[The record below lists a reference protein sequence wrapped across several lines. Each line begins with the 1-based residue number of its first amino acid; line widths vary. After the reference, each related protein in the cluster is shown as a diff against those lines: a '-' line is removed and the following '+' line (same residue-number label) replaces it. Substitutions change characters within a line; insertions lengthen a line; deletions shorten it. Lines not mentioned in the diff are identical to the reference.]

1 MENAGSIGIGVILG
15 LAIKNASA
23 VGKVVKDFSNLEKI
37 AAKTKLGISGLQKEL
52 NTLKLNANLR
62 AELKAQRKGLQ
73 DELFSLGNIISGGI
87 VGKSIKVGIDFESA
101 MADVKKVTDLSEGHT
116 LEGLKQDILDLSKKL
131 PMTAEEIAN
140 IVTEGGKLGLASKE
154 ALEFGKTATAMG
166 VAFEMS
172 ANEAGEAIGGLM
184 ANLQTDV
191 KGIKDLG
198 DSINYLADK
207 GSSDAKNIVNIVSRI
222 GGMGNLIGLQ
232 RENMA
237 ALAATLDEVKI
248 PAEVAG
254 TAISSMFTK
263 LSTADTLGAK
273 AEEAFSQLGL
283 SGEFMKKA
291 LNRNSQEAI
300 NILLS
305 RIKTLDKESQI
316 GVITNIFGNDSGT
329 IRAMATLVNGYD
341 RYQELLKMTNSEE
354 KKGSM
359 DKELINKCETTA
371 SILKILGNNIS
382 ALAIK
387 FSDALL
393 PVVKLVASGFSFV
406 IDIVDTL
413 LSKFP
418 VLSTIVATATT
429 VFLLAKPA
437 VLAYAIAK
445 NYLKDCTILLKSAL
459 IKTRIHLLAFRN
471 SCILSNITLKA
482 KTVTTTIYTTSLK
495 ALSFV
500 LGGLNKVFKAVAN
513 GIRVLSVAM
522 MSNPIGL
529 ILGGIAIVA
538 GLIIANWDKVKS
550 WFKSFI
556 EWLRPVWEPIYN
568 AIKAVFNKC
577 SGVIG
582 YFKNNALNIIF
593 PFVGILKFIWKPIY
607 EVFKWVFDK
616 CALVFASFKDIIMSV
631 ASPLAEFL
639 NSIWQGVGDFFY
651 SIFSSLFEWFASKLS
666 WVGDMISSISG
677 FIKDALDFVGLGDDK
692 EVKISQSEQ
701 NKEKVFTTN
710 TYKDE
715 LAKTKSINHTPSFN
729 NGNINISVNGTFNIA
744 TKDGNFNMQ
753 EFANAIQKSVFDA
766 LRKQEQNKINTTIY
780 G

>member
-73 DELFSLGNIISGGI
+73 DEFLSLGNVIRGGI
-87 VGKSIKVGIDFESA
+87 IGKGLGEAISFESA
-101 MADVKKVTDLSEGHT
+101 MADVRKVVNFDEGDDIKKMSA
-116 LEGLKQDILDLSKKL
+116 DILKMSQTLPVTANELAAIAAAGGQIGLGSKDVREFTNL
-131 PMTAEEIAN
+131 
-140 IVTEGGKLGLASKE
+140 VTKMK
-154 ALEFGKTATAMG
+154 
-166 VAFEMS
+166 VAFDMS
-172 ANEAGEAIGGLM
+172 AE
-184 ANLQTDV
+184 DV
-191 KGIKDLG
+191 GDSVAKIKNILGISLKDMEDLG
-198 DSINYLADK
+198 DSINNL
-207 GSSDAKNIVNIVSRI
+207 SDNSASKAREIIDVMKRTAAAGKQI
-222 GGMGNLIGLQ
+222 GFTKEQI
-232 RENMA
+232 A
-237 ALAATLDEVKI
+237 ALSSSFISLGKG
-248 PAEVAG
+248 PEVAG
-254 TAISSMFTK
+254 TAINS
-263 LSTADTLGAK
+263 LYRVLATADNMGTKTESAFAKLGISG
-273 AEEAFSQLGL
+273 AFLKQASFDDPQ
-283 SGEFMKKA
+283 KA
-291 LNRNSQEAI
+291 LDMFLQ
-300 NILLS
+300 
-305 RIKTLDKESQI
+305 RISKLDQKEQM
-316 GVITNIFGNDSGT
+316 GVLVDIFGREFADD
-329 IRAMATLVNGYD
+329 MATLVGGLDTYK
-341 RYQELLKMTNSEE
+341 EALKNAGDEA
-354 KKGSM
+354 KKGSLQR
-359 DKELINKCETTA
+359 E
-371 SILKILGNNIS
+371 
-382 ALAIK
+382 
-387 FSDALL
+387 F
-393 PVVKLVASGFSFV
+393 
-406 IDIVDTL
+406 DTR
-413 LSKFP
+413 
-418 VLSTIVATATT
+418 AATT
-429 VFLLAKPA
+429 ENSIILMKNAFNSLAVNLGSVFLPAISWVSAGISYLVNSITYITGLVPGLNGVLGGLIATFLLAKPA

-445 NYLKDCTILLKSAL
+445 NYLKDCTILLKSTL

-556 EWLRPVWEPIYN
+556 EWLKPVWEPIYN
-568 AIKAVFNKC
+568 VIKA
-577 SGVIG
+577 
-582 YFKNNALNIIF
+582 
-593 PFVGILKFIWKPIY
+593 
-607 EVFKWVFDK
+607 VFDK
-616 CALVFASFKDIIMSV
+616 CALVFTSFKDIIMSV

-651 SIFSSLFEWFASKLS
+651 SIFGSLFDWFASKLS

-677 FIKDALDFVGLGDDK
+677 FIKDALDFIGLGDDE

-729 NGNINISVNGTFNIA
+729 NGNINVSVNGTFNIA

>member
-52 NTLKLNANLR
+52 DTLKLNANLR

-73 DELFSLGNIISGGI
+73 DEFLSLGNVIRGGI
-87 VGKSIKVGIDFESA
+87 IGKGLGEAISFESA
-101 MADVKKVTDLSEGHT
+101 MADVRKVVNFDEGDDIKKMSA
-116 LEGLKQDILDLSKKL
+116 DILKMSQTLPVTANELAAIAAAGGQIGLGSKDVREFTNL
-131 PMTAEEIAN
+131 
-140 IVTEGGKLGLASKE
+140 VTKMK
-154 ALEFGKTATAMG
+154 
-166 VAFEMS
+166 VAFDMS
-172 ANEAGEAIGGLM
+172 AE
-184 ANLQTDV
+184 DV
-191 KGIKDLG
+191 GDSVAKIKNILGISLKDMEDLG
-198 DSINYLADK
+198 DSINNL
-207 GSSDAKNIVNIVSRI
+207 SDNSASKAREIIDVMKRTAAAGKQI
-222 GGMGNLIGLQ
+222 GFTKEQI
-232 RENMA
+232 A
-237 ALAATLDEVKI
+237 ALSSSFISLGKG
-248 PAEVAG
+248 PEVAG
-254 TAISSMFTK
+254 TAINS
-263 LSTADTLGAK
+263 LYRVLATADNMGTKTESAFAKLGISG
-273 AEEAFSQLGL
+273 AFLKQASFDDPQ
-283 SGEFMKKA
+283 KA
-291 LNRNSQEAI
+291 LDMFLQ
-300 NILLS
+300 
-305 RIKTLDKESQI
+305 RISKLDQKEQM
-316 GVITNIFGNDSGT
+316 GVLVDIFGREFADD
-329 IRAMATLVNGYD
+329 MATLVGGLDTYK
-341 RYQELLKMTNSEE
+341 EALKNAGDEA
-354 KKGSM
+354 KKGSLQR
-359 DKELINKCETTA
+359 E
-371 SILKILGNNIS
+371 
-382 ALAIK
+382 
-387 FSDALL
+387 F
-393 PVVKLVASGFSFV
+393 
-406 IDIVDTL
+406 DTR
-413 LSKFP
+413 
-418 VLSTIVATATT
+418 AATT
-429 VFLLAKPA
+429 ENSIILMKNAFNSLAVNLGSVFLPAISWVSAGISYLVNSITYITGLVPGLNGVLGGLIATFLLAKPA

-556 EWLRPVWEPIYN
+556 EWLKPVWEPIYN
-568 AIKAVFNKC
+568 VIKA
-577 SGVIG
+577 
-582 YFKNNALNIIF
+582 
-593 PFVGILKFIWKPIY
+593 
-607 EVFKWVFDK
+607 VFDK
-616 CALVFASFKDIIMSV
+616 CALVFTSFKDIIMSV

-651 SIFSSLFEWFASKLS
+651 SIFGSLFDWFASKLS

-677 FIKDALDFVGLGDDK
+677 FIKDALDFVGLGDDE

-715 LAKTKSINHTPSFN
+715 LAETKSINHAPSFN

-753 EFANAIQKSVFDA
+753 EFANTIQKSVFDA

>member
-73 DELFSLGNIISGGI
+73 DEFLSLGNVIRGGI
-87 VGKSIKVGIDFESA
+87 IGKGLGEAISFESA
-101 MADVKKVTDLSEGHT
+101 MADVRKVVNFDEGDDIKKMSA
-116 LEGLKQDILDLSKKL
+116 DILKMSQTLPVTANELAAIAAAGGQIGLGSKDVREFTGL
-131 PMTAEEIAN
+131 
-140 IVTEGGKLGLASKE
+140 VTKMK
-154 ALEFGKTATAMG
+154 
-166 VAFEMS
+166 VAFDMS
-172 ANEAGEAIGGLM
+172 AE
-184 ANLQTDV
+184 DV
-191 KGIKDLG
+191 GDSVAKIKNILGISLKDMEDLG
-198 DSINYLADK
+198 DSINNL
-207 GSSDAKNIVNIVSRI
+207 SDNSASKAREIIDVMKRTAAAGKQI
-222 GGMGNLIGLQ
+222 GFTKEQI
-232 RENMA
+232 A
-237 ALAATLDEVKI
+237 ALSSSFISLGKG
-248 PAEVAG
+248 PEVAG
-254 TAISSMFTK
+254 TAINS
-263 LSTADTLGAK
+263 LYRVLATADNMGTKTESAFAKLGISG
-273 AEEAFSQLGL
+273 AFLKQASFDDPQ
-283 SGEFMKKA
+283 KA
-291 LNRNSQEAI
+291 LDMFLQ
-300 NILLS
+300 
-305 RIKTLDKESQI
+305 RISKLDQKEQM
-316 GVITNIFGNDSGT
+316 GVLVDIFGREFADD
-329 IRAMATLVNGYD
+329 MATLVGGLDTYK
-341 RYQELLKMTNSEE
+341 EALKNAGDEA
-354 KKGSM
+354 KKGSLQR
-359 DKELINKCETTA
+359 E
-371 SILKILGNNIS
+371 
-382 ALAIK
+382 
-387 FSDALL
+387 F
-393 PVVKLVASGFSFV
+393 
-406 IDIVDTL
+406 DTR
-413 LSKFP
+413 
-418 VLSTIVATATT
+418 AATT
-429 VFLLAKPA
+429 ENSIILMKNAFNSLAVNLGSVFLPAISWVSAGISYLVNSITYITGLVPGLNGVLGGLIATFLLAKPA

-500 LGGLNKVFKAVAN
+500 VGGLNKVFKAVAI
-513 GIRVLSVAM
+513 GIRVLSMAM

-556 EWLRPVWEPIYN
+556 EWLKPVWEPIYN
-568 AIKAVFNKC
+568 VIKA
-577 SGVIG
+577 
-582 YFKNNALNIIF
+582 
-593 PFVGILKFIWKPIY
+593 
-607 EVFKWVFDK
+607 VFDK
-616 CALVFASFKDIIMSV
+616 CALVFTSFKDIIMSV

-651 SIFSSLFEWFASKLS
+651 SIFGSLFDWFASKLS

-677 FIKDALDFVGLGDDK
+677 FIKDALDFVGLGDDE

-715 LAKTKSINHTPSFN
+715 LAETKSINHTPSFN
-729 NGNINISVNGTFNIA
+729 NGNINVSVNGTFNIA

>member
-73 DELFSLGNIISGGI
+73 DEFLSLGNVIRGGI
-87 VGKSIKVGIDFESA
+87 IGKGLGEAISFESA
-101 MADVKKVTDLSEGHT
+101 MADVRKVVNFDEGDDIKKMSA
-116 LEGLKQDILDLSKKL
+116 DILKMSQTLPVTANELAAIAAAGGQIGLGSKDVREFTNL
-131 PMTAEEIAN
+131 
-140 IVTEGGKLGLASKE
+140 VTKMK
-154 ALEFGKTATAMG
+154 
-166 VAFEMS
+166 VAFDMS
-172 ANEAGEAIGGLM
+172 AE
-184 ANLQTDV
+184 DV
-191 KGIKDLG
+191 GDSVAKIKNILGISLKDMEDLG
-198 DSINYLADK
+198 DSINNL
-207 GSSDAKNIVNIVSRI
+207 SDNSASKAREIIDVMKRTAAAGKQI
-222 GGMGNLIGLQ
+222 GFTKEQI
-232 RENMA
+232 A
-237 ALAATLDEVKI
+237 ALSSSFISLGKG
-248 PAEVAG
+248 PEVAG
-254 TAISSMFTK
+254 TAINS
-263 LSTADTLGAK
+263 LYRVLATADNMGTKTESAFAKLGISG
-273 AEEAFSQLGL
+273 AFLKQASFDDPQ
-283 SGEFMKKA
+283 KA
-291 LNRNSQEAI
+291 LDMFLQ
-300 NILLS
+300 
-305 RIKTLDKESQI
+305 RISKLDQKEQM
-316 GVITNIFGNDSGT
+316 GVLVDIFGREFADD
-329 IRAMATLVNGYD
+329 MATLVGGLDTYK
-341 RYQELLKMTNSEE
+341 EALKNAGDEA
-354 KKGSM
+354 KKGSLQR
-359 DKELINKCETTA
+359 E
-371 SILKILGNNIS
+371 
-382 ALAIK
+382 
-387 FSDALL
+387 F
-393 PVVKLVASGFSFV
+393 
-406 IDIVDTL
+406 DTR
-413 LSKFP
+413 
-418 VLSTIVATATT
+418 AATT
-429 VFLLAKPA
+429 ENSIILMKNAFNSLAVNLGSVFLPAISWVSAGISYLVNSITYITGLVPGLNGVLGGLIATFLLAKPA

-471 SCILSNITLKA
+471 SCILSNIALKA

-500 LGGLNKVFKAVAN
+500 LGGLNKVFKAVA
-513 GIRVLSVAM
+513 
-522 MSNPIGL
+522 IGL

-568 AIKAVFNKC
+568 VIKA
-577 SGVIG
+577 
-582 YFKNNALNIIF
+582 
-593 PFVGILKFIWKPIY
+593 
-607 EVFKWVFDK
+607 VFDK
-616 CALVFASFKDIIMSV
+616 CALVFTSFKDIIMSV

-651 SIFSSLFEWFASKLS
+651 SIFGSLFDWFASKLS

-677 FIKDALDFVGLGDDK
+677 FIKDALDFVGLGDDE

-715 LAKTKSINHTPSFN
+715 LAETKSINHAPSFN

-753 EFANAIQKSVFDA
+753 EFANTIQKSVFDA

>member
-140 IVTEGGKLGLASKE
+140 IVAEGGKLGLASKE

-471 SCILSNITLKA
+471 SCILSNITLKV
-482 KTVTTTIYTTSLK
+482 KTVTTTIYTTSLN

-538 GLIIANWDKVKS
+538 GLIIANWDRVKS
-550 WFKSFI
+550 WFMSFI

-651 SIFSSLFEWFASKLS
+651 SIFGSLFDWFASKLS

-677 FIKDALDFVGLGDDK
+677 FIKDALDFVGLGDDE

>member
-73 DELFSLGNIISGGI
+73 DEFLSLGNVIRGGI
-87 VGKSIKVGIDFESA
+87 IGKGLGEAISFESA
-101 MADVKKVTDLSEGHT
+101 MADVRKVVNFDEGDDIKKMSA
-116 LEGLKQDILDLSKKL
+116 DILKMSQTLPVTANELAAIAAAGGQIGLGSKDVREFTGL
-131 PMTAEEIAN
+131 
-140 IVTEGGKLGLASKE
+140 VTKMK
-154 ALEFGKTATAMG
+154 
-166 VAFEMS
+166 VAFDMS
-172 ANEAGEAIGGLM
+172 AE
-184 ANLQTDV
+184 DV
-191 KGIKDLG
+191 GDSVAKIKNILGISLKDMEDLG
-198 DSINYLADK
+198 DSINNL
-207 GSSDAKNIVNIVSRI
+207 SDNSASKAREIIDVMKRTAAAGKQI
-222 GGMGNLIGLQ
+222 GFTKEQI
-232 RENMA
+232 A
-237 ALAATLDEVKI
+237 ALSSSFISLGKG
-248 PAEVAG
+248 PEVAG
-254 TAISSMFTK
+254 TAINS
-263 LSTADTLGAK
+263 LYRVLATADNMGTKTESAFAKLGISG
-273 AEEAFSQLGL
+273 AFLKQASFDDPQ
-283 SGEFMKKA
+283 KA
-291 LNRNSQEAI
+291 LDMFLQ
-300 NILLS
+300 
-305 RIKTLDKESQI
+305 RISKLDQKEQM
-316 GVITNIFGNDSGT
+316 GVLVDIFGREFADD
-329 IRAMATLVNGYD
+329 MATLVGGLDTYK
-341 RYQELLKMTNSEE
+341 EALKNAGDEA
-354 KKGSM
+354 KKGSLQR
-359 DKELINKCETTA
+359 E
-371 SILKILGNNIS
+371 
-382 ALAIK
+382 
-387 FSDALL
+387 F
-393 PVVKLVASGFSFV
+393 
-406 IDIVDTL
+406 DTR
-413 LSKFP
+413 
-418 VLSTIVATATT
+418 AATT
-429 VFLLAKPA
+429 ENSIILMKNAFNSLAVNLGSVFLPAISWVSAGISYLVNSITYITGLVPGLNGVLGGLIATFLLAKPA

-556 EWLRPVWEPIYN
+556 EWLKPVWEPIYN
-568 AIKAVFNKC
+568 VIKA
-577 SGVIG
+577 
-582 YFKNNALNIIF
+582 
-593 PFVGILKFIWKPIY
+593 
-607 EVFKWVFDK
+607 VFDK
-616 CALVFASFKDIIMSV
+616 CALVFTSFKDIIMSV

-651 SIFSSLFEWFASKLS
+651 SIFGSLFDWFASKLS

-677 FIKDALDFVGLGDDK
+677 FIKDALDFIGLGDDE

-729 NGNINISVNGTFNIA
+729 NGNINVSVNGTFNIA

>member
-73 DELFSLGNIISGGI
+73 DEFLSLGNVIRGGI
-87 VGKSIKVGIDFESA
+87 IGKGLGEAISFESA
-101 MADVKKVTDLSEGHT
+101 MADVRKVVNFDEGDDIKKMSA
-116 LEGLKQDILDLSKKL
+116 DILKMSQTLPVTANELAAIAAAGGQIGLGSKDVREFTNL
-131 PMTAEEIAN
+131 
-140 IVTEGGKLGLASKE
+140 VTKMK
-154 ALEFGKTATAMG
+154 
-166 VAFEMS
+166 VAFDMS
-172 ANEAGEAIGGLM
+172 AE
-184 ANLQTDV
+184 DV
-191 KGIKDLG
+191 GDSVAKIKNILGISLKDMEDLG
-198 DSINYLADK
+198 DSINNL
-207 GSSDAKNIVNIVSRI
+207 SDNSASKAREIIDVMKRTAAAGKQI
-222 GGMGNLIGLQ
+222 GFTKEQI
-232 RENMA
+232 A
-237 ALAATLDEVKI
+237 ALSSSFISLGKG
-248 PAEVAG
+248 PEVAG
-254 TAISSMFTK
+254 TAINS
-263 LSTADTLGAK
+263 LYRVLATADNMGTKTESAFAKLGISG
-273 AEEAFSQLGL
+273 AFLKQASFDDPQ
-283 SGEFMKKA
+283 KA
-291 LNRNSQEAI
+291 LDMFLQ
-300 NILLS
+300 
-305 RIKTLDKESQI
+305 RISKLDQKEQM
-316 GVITNIFGNDSGT
+316 GVLVDIFGREFADD
-329 IRAMATLVNGYD
+329 MATLVGGLDTYK
-341 RYQELLKMTNSEE
+341 EALKNAGDEA
-354 KKGSM
+354 KKGSLQREF
-359 DKELINKCETTA
+359 DTRAATTEN
-371 SILKILGNNIS
+371 SIILMKNAFNS
-382 ALAIK
+382 LAINLGSV
-387 FSDALL
+387 FL
-393 PVVKLVASGFSFV
+393 PAISWVSAGISYLVNSITYITGLV
-406 IDIVDTL
+406 PGL
-413 LSKFP
+413 NG
-418 VLSTIVATATT
+418 VLGGLIAT
-429 VFLLAKPA
+429 FLLAKPA

-471 SCILSNITLKA
+471 SCILSNITLKV
-482 KTVTTTIYTTSLK
+482 KTITTNIYTASLK
-495 ALSFV
+495 VLSFV
-500 LGGLNKVFKAVAN
+500 LIGLNKVFKLVAI

-556 EWLRPVWEPIYN
+556 EWLKPVWEPIYN
-568 AIKAVFNKC
+568 VIKA
-577 SGVIG
+577 
-582 YFKNNALNIIF
+582 
-593 PFVGILKFIWKPIY
+593 
-607 EVFKWVFDK
+607 VFDK
-616 CALVFASFKDIIMSV
+616 CALVFTSFKDIIMSV

-651 SIFSSLFEWFASKLS
+651 SIFGSLFDWFASKLS

-692 EVKISQSEQ
+692 EVKISQNEQ
-701 NKEKVFTTN
+701 TKEKIFATN

-715 LAKTKSINHTPSFN
+715 LQAKSINHTPSFN
-729 NGNINISVNGTFNIA
+729 NGNINVSVNGTFNIA

>member
-73 DELFSLGNIISGGI
+73 DEFLSLGNVIRGGI
-87 VGKSIKVGIDFESA
+87 IGKGLGEAISFESA
-101 MADVKKVTDLSEGHT
+101 MADVRKVVNFDEGDDIKKMSA
-116 LEGLKQDILDLSKKL
+116 DILKMSQTLPVTANELAAIAAAGGQIGLGSKDVREFTNL
-131 PMTAEEIAN
+131 
-140 IVTEGGKLGLASKE
+140 VTKMK
-154 ALEFGKTATAMG
+154 
-166 VAFEMS
+166 VAFDMS
-172 ANEAGEAIGGLM
+172 AE
-184 ANLQTDV
+184 DV
-191 KGIKDLG
+191 GDSVAKIKNILGISLKDMEDLG
-198 DSINYLADK
+198 DSINNL
-207 GSSDAKNIVNIVSRI
+207 SDNSASKAREIIDVMKRTAAAGKQI
-222 GGMGNLIGLQ
+222 GFTKEQI
-232 RENMA
+232 A
-237 ALAATLDEVKI
+237 ALSSSFISLGKG
-248 PAEVAG
+248 PEVAG
-254 TAISSMFTK
+254 TAINS
-263 LSTADTLGAK
+263 LYRVLATADNMGTKTESAFAKLGISG
-273 AEEAFSQLGL
+273 AFLKQASFDDPQ
-283 SGEFMKKA
+283 KA
-291 LNRNSQEAI
+291 LDMFLQ
-300 NILLS
+300 
-305 RIKTLDKESQI
+305 RISKLDQKEQM
-316 GVITNIFGNDSGT
+316 GVLVDIFGREFADD
-329 IRAMATLVNGYD
+329 MATLVGGLDTYK
-341 RYQELLKMTNSEE
+341 EALKNAGDEA
-354 KKGSM
+354 KKGSLQR
-359 DKELINKCETTA
+359 E
-371 SILKILGNNIS
+371 
-382 ALAIK
+382 
-387 FSDALL
+387 F
-393 PVVKLVASGFSFV
+393 
-406 IDIVDTL
+406 DTR
-413 LSKFP
+413 
-418 VLSTIVATATT
+418 AATT
-429 VFLLAKPA
+429 ENSIILMKNAFNSLAVNLGSIFLPAISWVSAGISYLVNSITYITGLVPGLNGVLGGLIATFLLAKPA

-556 EWLRPVWEPIYN
+556 EWLKPVWEPIYN
-568 AIKAVFNKC
+568 VIKA
-577 SGVIG
+577 
-582 YFKNNALNIIF
+582 
-593 PFVGILKFIWKPIY
+593 
-607 EVFKWVFDK
+607 VFDK
-616 CALVFASFKDIIMSV
+616 CALVFTSFKDIIMSV

-651 SIFSSLFEWFASKLS
+651 SIFGSLFDWFASKLS

-677 FIKDALDFVGLGDDK
+677 FIKDALDFIGLGDDE

-715 LAKTKSINHTPSFN
+715 LAETKSINHTPSFN

>member
-73 DELFSLGNIISGGI
+73 DEFLSLGNVIRGGI
-87 VGKSIKVGIDFESA
+87 IGKGLGEAISFESA
-101 MADVKKVTDLSEGHT
+101 MADVRKVVNFDEGDDIKKMSA
-116 LEGLKQDILDLSKKL
+116 DILKMSQTLPVTANELAAIAAAGGQIGLGSKDVREFTNL
-131 PMTAEEIAN
+131 
-140 IVTEGGKLGLASKE
+140 VTKMK
-154 ALEFGKTATAMG
+154 
-166 VAFEMS
+166 VAFDMS
-172 ANEAGEAIGGLM
+172 AE
-184 ANLQTDV
+184 DV
-191 KGIKDLG
+191 GDSVAKIKNILGISLKDMEDLG
-198 DSINYLADK
+198 DSINNL
-207 GSSDAKNIVNIVSRI
+207 SDNSASKAREIIDVMKRTAAAGKQI
-222 GGMGNLIGLQ
+222 GFTKEQI
-232 RENMA
+232 A
-237 ALAATLDEVKI
+237 ALSSSFISLGKG
-248 PAEVAG
+248 PEVAG
-254 TAISSMFTK
+254 TAINS
-263 LSTADTLGAK
+263 LYRVLATADNMGTKTESAFAKLGISG
-273 AEEAFSQLGL
+273 AFLKQASFDDPQ
-283 SGEFMKKA
+283 KA
-291 LNRNSQEAI
+291 LDMFLQ
-300 NILLS
+300 
-305 RIKTLDKESQI
+305 RISKLDQKEQM
-316 GVITNIFGNDSGT
+316 GVLVDIFGREFADD
-329 IRAMATLVNGYD
+329 MATLVGGLDTYK
-341 RYQELLKMTNSEE
+341 EALKNAGDEA
-354 KKGSM
+354 KKGSLQR
-359 DKELINKCETTA
+359 E
-371 SILKILGNNIS
+371 
-382 ALAIK
+382 
-387 FSDALL
+387 F
-393 PVVKLVASGFSFV
+393 
-406 IDIVDTL
+406 DTR
-413 LSKFP
+413 
-418 VLSTIVATATT
+418 AATT
-429 VFLLAKPA
+429 ENSIILMKNAFNSLAVNLGSVFLPAISWVSAGISYLVNSITYITGLVPGLNGVLGGLIATFLLAKPA

-500 LGGLNKVFKAVAN
+500 VGGLNKVFKAVAI
-513 GIRVLSVAM
+513 GIRVLSMAM

-529 ILGGIAIVA
+529 ILRGIAIVA

-556 EWLRPVWEPIYN
+556 EWLKPVWEPIYN
-568 AIKAVFNKC
+568 VIKA
-577 SGVIG
+577 
-582 YFKNNALNIIF
+582 
-593 PFVGILKFIWKPIY
+593 
-607 EVFKWVFDK
+607 VFDK
-616 CALVFASFKDIIMSV
+616 CALVFTSFKDIIMSV

-651 SIFSSLFEWFASKLS
+651 SIFGSLFDWFASKLS

-677 FIKDALDFVGLGDDK
+677 FIKDALDFVGLGDDE

-715 LAKTKSINHTPSFN
+715 LAETKSINHAPSFN

-753 EFANAIQKSVFDA
+753 EFANTIQKSVFDA

>member
-73 DELFSLGNIISGGI
+73 DEFLSLGNVIRGGI
-87 VGKSIKVGIDFESA
+87 IGKGLGEAISFESA
-101 MADVKKVTDLSEGHT
+101 MADVRKVVNFDEGDDIKKMSA
-116 LEGLKQDILDLSKKL
+116 DILKMSQTLPVTANELAAIAAAGGQIGLGSKDVREFTNL
-131 PMTAEEIAN
+131 
-140 IVTEGGKLGLASKE
+140 VTKMK
-154 ALEFGKTATAMG
+154 
-166 VAFEMS
+166 VAFDMS
-172 ANEAGEAIGGLM
+172 AE
-184 ANLQTDV
+184 DV
-191 KGIKDLG
+191 GDSVVKIKNILGISLKDMEDLG
-198 DSINYLADK
+198 DSINNL
-207 GSSDAKNIVNIVSRI
+207 SDNSASKAREIIDVMKRTAAAGKQI
-222 GGMGNLIGLQ
+222 GFTKEQI
-232 RENMA
+232 A
-237 ALAATLDEVKI
+237 ALSSSFISLGKG
-248 PAEVAG
+248 PEVAG
-254 TAISSMFTK
+254 TAINS
-263 LSTADTLGAK
+263 LYRVLATADNMGTKTESAFAKLGISG
-273 AEEAFSQLGL
+273 AFLKQASFDDPQ
-283 SGEFMKKA
+283 KA
-291 LNRNSQEAI
+291 LDMFLQ
-300 NILLS
+300 
-305 RIKTLDKESQI
+305 RISKLDQKEQMS
-316 GVITNIFGNDSGT
+316 VLVDIFGREFADD
-329 IRAMATLVNGYD
+329 MATLVGGLDTYK
-341 RYQELLKMTNSEE
+341 EALKNAGDEA
-354 KKGSM
+354 KKGSLQR
-359 DKELINKCETTA
+359 E
-371 SILKILGNNIS
+371 
-382 ALAIK
+382 
-387 FSDALL
+387 F
-393 PVVKLVASGFSFV
+393 
-406 IDIVDTL
+406 DTR
-413 LSKFP
+413 
-418 VLSTIVATATT
+418 AATT
-429 VFLLAKPA
+429 ENSIILMKNAFNSLAVNLGSVFLPAISWVSAGISYLVNSITYITGLVPSLNGVLGGLIATFLLAKPA

-482 KTVTTTIYTTSLK
+482 KTVTTAIYTTSLK
-495 ALSFV
+495 VLSFV
-500 LGGLNKVFKAVAN
+500 LGGLNKVFKAVAI

-538 GLIIANWDKVKS
+538 GLIITNWDKVKS

-556 EWLRPVWEPIYN
+556 EWLKPVWEPIYN
-568 AIKAVFNKC
+568 VIKA
-577 SGVIG
+577 
-582 YFKNNALNIIF
+582 
-593 PFVGILKFIWKPIY
+593 
-607 EVFKWVFDK
+607 VFDK
-616 CALVFASFKDIIMSV
+616 CALVFTSFKDIIMSV

-651 SIFSSLFEWFASKLS
+651 SIFGSLFDWFASKLS

-677 FIKDALDFVGLGDDK
+677 FIKDALDFVGLGDDE

-701 NKEKVFTTN
+701 NKEKVFATN

-715 LAKTKSINHTPSFN
+715 LAETKSINHTPSFN

-753 EFANAIQKSVFDA
+753 EFANTIQKSVFDA

>member
-15 LAIKNASA
+15 LAIKNAST

-73 DELFSLGNIISGGI
+73 DEFLSLGNVIRGGI
-87 VGKSIKVGIDFESA
+87 IGKGLGEAISFESA
-101 MADVKKVTDLSEGHT
+101 MADVRKVVNFDEGDDIKKMSA
-116 LEGLKQDILDLSKKL
+116 DILKMSQTLPVTANELAAIAAAGGQIGLGSKDVREFTNL
-131 PMTAEEIAN
+131 
-140 IVTEGGKLGLASKE
+140 VTKMK
-154 ALEFGKTATAMG
+154 
-166 VAFEMS
+166 VAFDMS
-172 ANEAGEAIGGLM
+172 AE
-184 ANLQTDV
+184 DV
-191 KGIKDLG
+191 GDSVAKIKNILGISLKDMEDLG
-198 DSINYLADK
+198 DSINNL
-207 GSSDAKNIVNIVSRI
+207 SDNSASKAREIIDVMKRTAAAGKQI
-222 GGMGNLIGLQ
+222 GFTKEQI
-232 RENMA
+232 A
-237 ALAATLDEVKI
+237 ALSSSFISLGKG
-248 PAEVAG
+248 PEVAG
-254 TAISSMFTK
+254 TAINS
-263 LSTADTLGAK
+263 LYRVLATADNMGTKTESAFAKLGISG
-273 AEEAFSQLGL
+273 AFLKQASFDDPQ
-283 SGEFMKKA
+283 KA
-291 LNRNSQEAI
+291 LDMFLQ
-300 NILLS
+300 
-305 RIKTLDKESQI
+305 RISKLDQKEQM
-316 GVITNIFGNDSGT
+316 GVLVDIFGREFADD
-329 IRAMATLVNGYD
+329 MATLVGGLDTYK
-341 RYQELLKMTNSEE
+341 EALKNAGDEA
-354 KKGSM
+354 KKGSLQR
-359 DKELINKCETTA
+359 E
-371 SILKILGNNIS
+371 
-382 ALAIK
+382 
-387 FSDALL
+387 F
-393 PVVKLVASGFSFV
+393 
-406 IDIVDTL
+406 DTR
-413 LSKFP
+413 
-418 VLSTIVATATT
+418 AATT
-429 VFLLAKPA
+429 ENSIILMKNAFNSLAVNLGSVFLPAISWVSAGISYLVNSITYITGLVPGLNGVLGGLIATFLLAKPA

-556 EWLRPVWEPIYN
+556 EWLKPVWEPIYN
-568 AIKAVFNKC
+568 VIKA
-577 SGVIG
+577 
-582 YFKNNALNIIF
+582 
-593 PFVGILKFIWKPIY
+593 
-607 EVFKWVFDK
+607 VFDK
-616 CALVFASFKDIIMSV
+616 CALVFTSFKDIIMSV

-651 SIFSSLFEWFASKLS
+651 SIFGSLFDWFASKLS

-677 FIKDALDFVGLGDDK
+677 FIKDALDFIGLVDDE

-715 LAKTKSINHTPSFN
+715 LAETKSINHTPSFN
-729 NGNINISVNGTFNIA
+729 NGNINVSVNGTFNIA

>member
-73 DELFSLGNIISGGI
+73 DEFLSLGNVIRGGI
-87 VGKSIKVGIDFESA
+87 IGKGLGEAISFESA
-101 MADVKKVTDLSEGHT
+101 MADVRKVVNFDEGDDIKKMSA
-116 LEGLKQDILDLSKKL
+116 DILKMSQTLPVTANELAAIAAAGGQIGLGSKDVREFTNL
-131 PMTAEEIAN
+131 
-140 IVTEGGKLGLASKE
+140 VTKMK
-154 ALEFGKTATAMG
+154 
-166 VAFEMS
+166 VAFDMS
-172 ANEAGEAIGGLM
+172 AE
-184 ANLQTDV
+184 DV
-191 KGIKDLG
+191 GDSVAKIKNILGISLKDMEDLG
-198 DSINYLADK
+198 DSINNL
-207 GSSDAKNIVNIVSRI
+207 SDNSASKAREIIDVMKRTAAAGKQI
-222 GGMGNLIGLQ
+222 GFTKEQI
-232 RENMA
+232 A
-237 ALAATLDEVKI
+237 ALSSSFISLGKG
-248 PAEVAG
+248 PEVAG
-254 TAISSMFTK
+254 TAINS
-263 LSTADTLGAK
+263 LYRVLATADNMGTKTESAFAKLGISG
-273 AEEAFSQLGL
+273 AFLKQASFDDPQ
-283 SGEFMKKA
+283 KA
-291 LNRNSQEAI
+291 LDMFLQ
-300 NILLS
+300 
-305 RIKTLDKESQI
+305 RISKLDQKEQM
-316 GVITNIFGNDSGT
+316 GVLVDIFGREFADD
-329 IRAMATLVNGYD
+329 MATLVGGLDTYK
-341 RYQELLKMTNSEE
+341 EALKNAGDEA
-354 KKGSM
+354 KKGSLQR
-359 DKELINKCETTA
+359 E
-371 SILKILGNNIS
+371 
-382 ALAIK
+382 
-387 FSDALL
+387 F
-393 PVVKLVASGFSFV
+393 
-406 IDIVDTL
+406 DTR
-413 LSKFP
+413 
-418 VLSTIVATATT
+418 AATT
-429 VFLLAKPA
+429 ENSIILMKNAFNSLAVNLGSVFLPAISWVSAGISYLVNSITYITGLVPGLNGVLGGLIATFLLAKPA

-500 LGGLNKVFKAVAN
+500 LGGLNKVFKAVAI
-513 GIRVLSVAM
+513 GIRVLSMAM

-529 ILGGIAIVA
+529 ILAGIAIVT

-556 EWLRPVWEPIYN
+556 EWLKPVWEPIYN
-568 AIKAVFNKC
+568 VIKA
-577 SGVIG
+577 
-582 YFKNNALNIIF
+582 
-593 PFVGILKFIWKPIY
+593 
-607 EVFKWVFDK
+607 VFDK
-616 CALVFASFKDIIMSV
+616 CALVFTSFKDIIMSV

-651 SIFSSLFEWFASKLS
+651 SIFGSLFDWFASKLS

-677 FIKDALDFVGLGDDK
+677 FIKDALDFVGLGDDE

-701 NKEKVFTTN
+701 NKEKVFATN

-715 LAKTKSINHTPSFN
+715 LAETKSINHTPSFN

-753 EFANAIQKSVFDA
+753 EFANTIQKSVFDA

>member
-73 DELFSLGNIISGGI
+73 DEFLSLGNVIRGGI
-87 VGKSIKVGIDFESA
+87 IGKGLGEAISFESA
-101 MADVKKVTDLSEGHT
+101 MADVRKVVNFDEGDDIKKMSA
-116 LEGLKQDILDLSKKL
+116 DILKMSQTLPVTANELAAIAAAGGQIGLGSKDVREFTNL
-131 PMTAEEIAN
+131 
-140 IVTEGGKLGLASKE
+140 VTKMK
-154 ALEFGKTATAMG
+154 
-166 VAFEMS
+166 VAFDMS
-172 ANEAGEAIGGLM
+172 AE
-184 ANLQTDV
+184 DV
-191 KGIKDLG
+191 GDSVAKIKNILGISLKDMEDLG
-198 DSINYLADK
+198 DSINNL
-207 GSSDAKNIVNIVSRI
+207 SDNSASKAREIIDVMKRTAAAGKQI
-222 GGMGNLIGLQ
+222 GFTKEQI
-232 RENMA
+232 A
-237 ALAATLDEVKI
+237 ALSSSFISLGKG
-248 PAEVAG
+248 PEVAG
-254 TAISSMFTK
+254 TAINS
-263 LSTADTLGAK
+263 LYRVLATADNMGTKTESAFAKLGISG
-273 AEEAFSQLGL
+273 AFLKQASFDDPQ
-283 SGEFMKKA
+283 KA
-291 LNRNSQEAI
+291 LDMFLQ
-300 NILLS
+300 
-305 RIKTLDKESQI
+305 RISKLDQKEQM
-316 GVITNIFGNDSGT
+316 GVLVDIFGREFADD
-329 IRAMATLVNGYD
+329 MATLVGGLDTYK
-341 RYQELLKMTNSEE
+341 EALKNAGDEA
-354 KKGSM
+354 KKGSLQR
-359 DKELINKCETTA
+359 E
-371 SILKILGNNIS
+371 
-382 ALAIK
+382 
-387 FSDALL
+387 F
-393 PVVKLVASGFSFV
+393 
-406 IDIVDTL
+406 DTR
-413 LSKFP
+413 
-418 VLSTIVATATT
+418 AATT
-429 VFLLAKPA
+429 ENSIILMKNAFNSLAVNLGSVFLPAISWVSAGISYLVNSITYITGLVPGLNGVLGGLIATFLLAKPA

-556 EWLRPVWEPIYN
+556 EWLKPVWEPIYN
-568 AIKAVFNKC
+568 VIKA
-577 SGVIG
+577 
-582 YFKNNALNIIF
+582 
-593 PFVGILKFIWKPIY
+593 
-607 EVFKWVFDK
+607 VFDK
-616 CALVFASFKDIIMSV
+616 CALVFTSFKDIIMSV

-651 SIFSSLFEWFASKLS
+651 SIFGSLFDWFASKLS

-677 FIKDALDFVGLGDDK
+677 FIKDALDFIGLGDDE

-715 LAKTKSINHTPSFN
+715 LAETKNINHTPNFN
-729 NGNINISVNGTFNIA
+729 NGNINVSVNGTFNIA

>member
-15 LAIKNASA
+15 LVIKNASA

-73 DELFSLGNIISGGI
+73 DEFLSLGNVIRGGI
-87 VGKSIKVGIDFESA
+87 IGKGLGEAISFESA
-101 MADVKKVTDLSEGHT
+101 MADVRKVVNFDEGDDIKKMSA
-116 LEGLKQDILDLSKKL
+116 DILKMSQTLPVTANELAAIAAAGGQIGLGSKDVREFTNL
-131 PMTAEEIAN
+131 
-140 IVTEGGKLGLASKE
+140 VTKMK
-154 ALEFGKTATAMG
+154 
-166 VAFEMS
+166 VAFDMS
-172 ANEAGEAIGGLM
+172 AE
-184 ANLQTDV
+184 DV
-191 KGIKDLG
+191 GDSVAKIKNILGISLKDMEDLG
-198 DSINYLADK
+198 DSINNL
-207 GSSDAKNIVNIVSRI
+207 SDNSASKAREIIDVMKRTAAAGKQI
-222 GGMGNLIGLQ
+222 GFTKEQI
-232 RENMA
+232 A
-237 ALAATLDEVKI
+237 ALSSSFISLGKG
-248 PAEVAG
+248 PEVAG
-254 TAISSMFTK
+254 TAINS
-263 LSTADTLGAK
+263 LYRVLATADNMGTKTESAFAKLGISG
-273 AEEAFSQLGL
+273 AFLKQASFDDPQ
-283 SGEFMKKA
+283 KA
-291 LNRNSQEAI
+291 LDMFLQ
-300 NILLS
+300 
-305 RIKTLDKESQI
+305 RISKLDQKEQM
-316 GVITNIFGNDSGT
+316 GVLVDIFGREFADD
-329 IRAMATLVNGYD
+329 MATLVGGLDTYK
-341 RYQELLKMTNSEE
+341 EALKNAGDEA
-354 KKGSM
+354 KKGSLQR
-359 DKELINKCETTA
+359 E
-371 SILKILGNNIS
+371 
-382 ALAIK
+382 
-387 FSDALL
+387 F
-393 PVVKLVASGFSFV
+393 
-406 IDIVDTL
+406 DTR
-413 LSKFP
+413 
-418 VLSTIVATATT
+418 AATT
-429 VFLLAKPA
+429 ENSIILMKNAFNSLAVNLGSVFLPAISWVSAGISYLVNSITYITGLVPGLNGVLGGLIATFLLAKPA

-500 LGGLNKVFKAVAN
+500 LGGLNKVFKAVAI

-556 EWLRPVWEPIYN
+556 EWLKPVWEPIYN
-568 AIKAVFNKC
+568 VIKA
-577 SGVIG
+577 
-582 YFKNNALNIIF
+582 
-593 PFVGILKFIWKPIY
+593 
-607 EVFKWVFDK
+607 VFDK
-616 CALVFASFKDIIMSV
+616 CALVFTSFKDIIMSV

-639 NSIWQGVGDFFY
+639 NSIWQSVGDFFY
-651 SIFSSLFEWFASKLS
+651 SIFGSLFDWFASKLS

-677 FIKDALDFVGLGDDK
+677 FIKDALDFVGLGNDE

-701 NKEKVFTTN
+701 NKEKVFATN

-715 LAKTKSINHTPSFN
+715 LAETKSINHTPSFN

-753 EFANAIQKSVFDA
+753 EFANTIQKSVFDA

>member
-73 DELFSLGNIISGGI
+73 DEFLSLGNVIRGGI
-87 VGKSIKVGIDFESA
+87 IGKDLGEAISFESA
-101 MADVKKVTDLSEGHT
+101 MADVRKVVNFDEGDDIKKMSA
-116 LEGLKQDILDLSKKL
+116 DILKMSQTLPVTANELAAIAAAGGQIGLGSKDVREFTNL
-131 PMTAEEIAN
+131 
-140 IVTEGGKLGLASKE
+140 VTKMK
-154 ALEFGKTATAMG
+154 
-166 VAFEMS
+166 VAFDMS
-172 ANEAGEAIGGLM
+172 AE
-184 ANLQTDV
+184 DV
-191 KGIKDLG
+191 GDSVAKIKNILGISLKDMEDLG
-198 DSINYLADK
+198 DSINNL
-207 GSSDAKNIVNIVSRI
+207 SDNSASKAREIIDVMKRTAAAGKQI
-222 GGMGNLIGLQ
+222 GFTKEQI
-232 RENMA
+232 A
-237 ALAATLDEVKI
+237 ALSSSFISLGKG
-248 PAEVAG
+248 PEVAG
-254 TAISSMFTK
+254 TAINS
-263 LSTADTLGAK
+263 LYRVLATADNMGTKTESAFAKLGISG
-273 AEEAFSQLGL
+273 AFLKQASFDDPQ
-283 SGEFMKKA
+283 KA
-291 LNRNSQEAI
+291 LDMFLQ
-300 NILLS
+300 
-305 RIKTLDKESQI
+305 RISKLDQKEQM
-316 GVITNIFGNDSGT
+316 GVLVDIFGREFADD
-329 IRAMATLVNGYD
+329 MATLVGGLDTYK
-341 RYQELLKMTNSEE
+341 EALKNAGDEA
-354 KKGSM
+354 KKGSLQR
-359 DKELINKCETTA
+359 E
-371 SILKILGNNIS
+371 
-382 ALAIK
+382 
-387 FSDALL
+387 F
-393 PVVKLVASGFSFV
+393 
-406 IDIVDTL
+406 DTR
-413 LSKFP
+413 
-418 VLSTIVATATT
+418 AATT
-429 VFLLAKPA
+429 ENSIILMKNAFNSLAVNLGSVFLPAISWVSAGISYLVNSITYITGLVPGLNGVLGGLIATFLLAKPA

-556 EWLRPVWEPIYN
+556 EWLKPVWEPIYN
-568 AIKAVFNKC
+568 VIKA
-577 SGVIG
+577 
-582 YFKNNALNIIF
+582 
-593 PFVGILKFIWKPIY
+593 
-607 EVFKWVFDK
+607 VFDK
-616 CALVFASFKDIIMSV
+616 CALVFTSFKDIIMSV

-651 SIFSSLFEWFASKLS
+651 SIFGSLFDWFASKLS

-677 FIKDALDFVGLGDDK
+677 FIKDALDFVGLGDDE

-715 LAKTKSINHTPSFN
+715 LAETKSINHTPSFN

-753 EFANAIQKSVFDA
+753 EFANTIQKSVFDA

>member
-73 DELFSLGNIISGGI
+73 DEFLSLGNVIRGGI
-87 VGKSIKVGIDFESA
+87 IGKGLGEAISFESA
-101 MADVKKVTDLSEGHT
+101 MADVRKVVNFDEGDDIKKMSA
-116 LEGLKQDILDLSKKL
+116 DILKMSQTLPVTANELAAIAAAGGQIGLGSKDVREFTNL
-131 PMTAEEIAN
+131 
-140 IVTEGGKLGLASKE
+140 VTKMK
-154 ALEFGKTATAMG
+154 
-166 VAFEMS
+166 VAFDMNAE
-172 ANEAGEAIGGLM
+172 
-184 ANLQTDV
+184 DV
-191 KGIKDLG
+191 GDSVAKIKNILGISLKDMEDLG
-198 DSINYLADK
+198 DSINNL
-207 GSSDAKNIVNIVSRI
+207 SDNSASKAREIIDVMKRTAAAGKQI
-222 GGMGNLIGLQ
+222 GFTKEQI
-232 RENMA
+232 A
-237 ALAATLDEVKI
+237 ALSSSFISLGKG
-248 PAEVAG
+248 PEVAG
-254 TAISSMFTK
+254 TAINS
-263 LSTADTLGAK
+263 LYRVLATADNMGTKTESAFAKLGISG
-273 AEEAFSQLGL
+273 AFLKQASFDDPQ
-283 SGEFMKKA
+283 KA
-291 LNRNSQEAI
+291 LDMFLQ
-300 NILLS
+300 
-305 RIKTLDKESQI
+305 RISKLDQKEQM
-316 GVITNIFGNDSGT
+316 GVLVDIFGREFADD
-329 IRAMATLVNGYD
+329 MATLVGGLDTYK
-341 RYQELLKMTNSEE
+341 EALKNAGDEA
-354 KKGSM
+354 KKGSLQR
-359 DKELINKCETTA
+359 E
-371 SILKILGNNIS
+371 
-382 ALAIK
+382 
-387 FSDALL
+387 F
-393 PVVKLVASGFSFV
+393 
-406 IDIVDTL
+406 DTR
-413 LSKFP
+413 
-418 VLSTIVATATT
+418 AATT
-429 VFLLAKPA
+429 ENSIILMKNAFNSLAVNLGSVFLPAISWVSAGISYLVNSITYITGLVPGLNGVLGGLIATFLLAKPA

-471 SCILSNITLKA
+471 SCILSNITLKT

-556 EWLRPVWEPIYN
+556 EWLKPVWEPIYN
-568 AIKAVFNKC
+568 VIKA
-577 SGVIG
+577 
-582 YFKNNALNIIF
+582 
-593 PFVGILKFIWKPIY
+593 
-607 EVFKWVFDK
+607 VFDK
-616 CALVFASFKDIIMSV
+616 CALVFTSFKDIIMSV

-651 SIFSSLFEWFASKLS
+651 SIFGSLFDWFASKLS

-677 FIKDALDFVGLGDDK
+677 FIKDALDFIGLGDDE

-715 LAKTKSINHTPSFN
+715 LAETKSINHTPSFN
-729 NGNINISVNGTFNIA
+729 NGNINVSVNGTFNIA

>member
-73 DELFSLGNIISGGI
+73 DEFLSLGNVIRGGI
-87 VGKSIKVGIDFESA
+87 IGKGLGEAISFESA
-101 MADVKKVTDLSEGHT
+101 MADVRKVVNFDEGDDIKKMSA
-116 LEGLKQDILDLSKKL
+116 DILKMSQTLPVTANELAAIAAAGGQIGLGSKDVREFTNL
-131 PMTAEEIAN
+131 
-140 IVTEGGKLGLASKE
+140 VTKMK
-154 ALEFGKTATAMG
+154 
-166 VAFEMS
+166 VAFDMS
-172 ANEAGEAIGGLM
+172 AE
-184 ANLQTDV
+184 DV
-191 KGIKDLG
+191 GDSVAKIKNILGISLKDMEDLG
-198 DSINYLADK
+198 DSINNL
-207 GSSDAKNIVNIVSRI
+207 SDNSASKAREIIDVMKRTAAAGKQI
-222 GGMGNLIGLQ
+222 GFTKEQI
-232 RENMA
+232 A
-237 ALAATLDEVKI
+237 ALSSSFISLGKG
-248 PAEVAG
+248 PEVAG
-254 TAISSMFTK
+254 TAINS
-263 LSTADTLGAK
+263 LYRVLATADNMGTKTESAFAKLGISG
-273 AEEAFSQLGL
+273 AFLKQASFDDPQ
-283 SGEFMKKA
+283 KA
-291 LNRNSQEAI
+291 LDMFLQ
-300 NILLS
+300 
-305 RIKTLDKESQI
+305 RISKLDQKEQM
-316 GVITNIFGNDSGT
+316 GVLVDIFGREFADD
-329 IRAMATLVNGYD
+329 MATLVGGLDTYK
-341 RYQELLKMTNSEE
+341 EALKNAGDEA
-354 KKGSM
+354 KKGSLQR
-359 DKELINKCETTA
+359 E
-371 SILKILGNNIS
+371 
-382 ALAIK
+382 
-387 FSDALL
+387 F
-393 PVVKLVASGFSFV
+393 
-406 IDIVDTL
+406 DTR
-413 LSKFP
+413 
-418 VLSTIVATATT
+418 AATT
-429 VFLLAKPA
+429 ENSIILMKNAFNSLAVNLGSVFLPAISWVSAGISYLVNSITYITGLVPGLNGVLGGLIATFLLAKPA

-513 GIRVLSVAM
+513 GIRVLSMAM

-556 EWLRPVWEPIYN
+556 EWLKPVWEPIYN
-568 AIKAVFNKC
+568 VIKA
-577 SGVIG
+577 
-582 YFKNNALNIIF
+582 
-593 PFVGILKFIWKPIY
+593 
-607 EVFKWVFDK
+607 VFDK
-616 CALVFASFKDIIMSV
+616 CALVFTSFKDIIMSV

-651 SIFSSLFEWFASKLS
+651 SIFGSLFDWFASKLS

-677 FIKDALDFVGLGDDK
+677 FIKDALDFVGLGDDE

-715 LAKTKSINHTPSFN
+715 LAETKSINHAPSFN

-753 EFANAIQKSVFDA
+753 EFANTIQKSVFDA

>member
-73 DELFSLGNIISGGI
+73 DEFLSLGNVIRGGI
-87 VGKSIKVGIDFESA
+87 IGKGLGEAISFESA
-101 MADVKKVTDLSEGHT
+101 MADVRKVVNFDEGDDIKKMSA
-116 LEGLKQDILDLSKKL
+116 DILKMSQTLPVTANELAAIAAAGGQIGLGSKDVREFTNL
-131 PMTAEEIAN
+131 
-140 IVTEGGKLGLASKE
+140 VTKMK
-154 ALEFGKTATAMG
+154 
-166 VAFEMS
+166 VAFDMS
-172 ANEAGEAIGGLM
+172 AE
-184 ANLQTDV
+184 DV
-191 KGIKDLG
+191 GDSVAKIKNILGISLKDMEDLG
-198 DSINYLADK
+198 DSINNL
-207 GSSDAKNIVNIVSRI
+207 SDNSASKAREIIDVMKRTAAAGKQI
-222 GGMGNLIGLQ
+222 GFTKEQI
-232 RENMA
+232 A
-237 ALAATLDEVKI
+237 ALSSSFISLGKG
-248 PAEVAG
+248 PEVAG
-254 TAISSMFTK
+254 TAINS
-263 LSTADTLGAK
+263 LYRVLATADNMGTKTESAFAKLGISG
-273 AEEAFSQLGL
+273 AFLKQASFDDPQ
-283 SGEFMKKA
+283 KA
-291 LNRNSQEAI
+291 LDMFLQ
-300 NILLS
+300 
-305 RIKTLDKESQI
+305 RISKLDQKEQM
-316 GVITNIFGNDSGT
+316 GVLVDIFGREFADD
-329 IRAMATLVNGYD
+329 MATLVGGLDTYK
-341 RYQELLKMTNSEE
+341 EALKNAGDEA
-354 KKGSM
+354 KKGSLQR
-359 DKELINKCETTA
+359 E
-371 SILKILGNNIS
+371 
-382 ALAIK
+382 
-387 FSDALL
+387 F
-393 PVVKLVASGFSFV
+393 
-406 IDIVDTL
+406 DTR
-413 LSKFP
+413 
-418 VLSTIVATATT
+418 ATT
-429 VFLLAKPA
+429 TENSIILMKNAFNSLAVNLGSVFLPAISWVSAGISYLVNSITYITGLVPGLNGVLGGLIATFLLAKPA

-500 LGGLNKVFKAVAN
+500 LGGLNKVFKAVAI
-513 GIRVLSVAM
+513 GIRVLSMAM

-556 EWLRPVWEPIYN
+556 EWLKPVWEPIYN
-568 AIKAVFNKC
+568 VIKA
-577 SGVIG
+577 
-582 YFKNNALNIIF
+582 
-593 PFVGILKFIWKPIY
+593 
-607 EVFKWVFDK
+607 VFDK
-616 CALVFASFKDIIMSV
+616 CALVFTSFKDIIMSV

-651 SIFSSLFEWFASKLS
+651 SIFGSLFDWFASKLS

-677 FIKDALDFVGLGDDK
+677 FIKDALDFVGLGDDE

-715 LAKTKSINHTPSFN
+715 LAETKSINHAPSFN

-753 EFANAIQKSVFDA
+753 EFANTIQKSVFDA

>member
-37 AAKTKLGISGLQKEL
+37 AAKTKLGINGLQKEL

-73 DELFSLGNIISGGI
+73 DEFLSLGNVIRGGI
-87 VGKSIKVGIDFESA
+87 IGKGLGEAISFESA
-101 MADVKKVTDLSEGHT
+101 MADVRKVVNFDEGDDIKKMSA
-116 LEGLKQDILDLSKKL
+116 DILKMTRVL
-131 PMTAEEIAN
+131 PATAEELAAIAAAGGQ
-140 IVTEGGKLGLASKE
+140 IGLGSKDVREFTGLVTKMK
-154 ALEFGKTATAMG
+154 
-166 VAFEMS
+166 VAFDMS
-172 ANEAGEAIGGLM
+172 AE
-184 ANLQTDV
+184 DV
-191 KGIKDLG
+191 GDSVAKIKNILGISLKDMEDLG
-198 DSINYLADK
+198 DSINNL
-207 GSSDAKNIVNIVSRI
+207 SDNSASKAREIIDVMKRTAAAGKQI
-222 GGMGNLIGLQ
+222 GFTKEQI
-232 RENMA
+232 A
-237 ALAATLDEVKI
+237 ALSSSFISLGKG
-248 PAEVAG
+248 PEVAG
-254 TAISSMFTK
+254 TAINS
-263 LSTADTLGAK
+263 LYRVLATADNMGTKTESAFAKLGISG
-273 AEEAFSQLGL
+273 AFLKQASFDDPQ
-283 SGEFMKKA
+283 KA
-291 LNRNSQEAI
+291 LDMFLQ
-300 NILLS
+300 
-305 RIKTLDKESQI
+305 RISKLDQKEQM
-316 GVITNIFGNDSGT
+316 GVLVDIFGREFADD
-329 IRAMATLVNGYD
+329 MATLVGGLDTYK
-341 RYQELLKMTNSEE
+341 EALKNAGDEA
-354 KKGSM
+354 KKGSLQR
-359 DKELINKCETTA
+359 E
-371 SILKILGNNIS
+371 
-382 ALAIK
+382 
-387 FSDALL
+387 F
-393 PVVKLVASGFSFV
+393 
-406 IDIVDTL
+406 DTR
-413 LSKFP
+413 
-418 VLSTIVATATT
+418 AATT
-429 VFLLAKPA
+429 ENSIILMKNAFNSLAVNLGSVFLPAISWVSAGISYLVNSITYITGLVPGLNGVLGGLIATFLLAKPA

-500 LGGLNKVFKAVAN
+500 LGGLNKVFKAVAI
-513 GIRVLSVAM
+513 GIRVLSMAM

-556 EWLRPVWEPIYN
+556 EWLKPVWEPIYN
-568 AIKAVFNKC
+568 VIKA
-577 SGVIG
+577 
-582 YFKNNALNIIF
+582 
-593 PFVGILKFIWKPIY
+593 
-607 EVFKWVFDK
+607 VFDK
-616 CALVFASFKDIIMSV
+616 CALVFTSFKDIIMSV

-651 SIFSSLFEWFASKLS
+651 SIFGSLFDWFASKLS

-677 FIKDALDFVGLGDDK
+677 FIKDALDFVGLGDDE

-715 LAKTKSINHTPSFN
+715 LAETKSINHAPSFN

-753 EFANAIQKSVFDA
+753 EFANTIQKSVFDA

>member
-140 IVTEGGKLGLASKE
+140 IVAEGGKLGLASKE

-500 LGGLNKVFKAVAN
+500 LGGLNKVFKEAVAI
-513 GIRVLSVAM
+513 GIRVLSMAM

-556 EWLRPVWEPIYN
+556 EWLKPVWEPIYN
-568 AIKAVFNKC
+568 VIKA
-577 SGVIG
+577 
-582 YFKNNALNIIF
+582 
-593 PFVGILKFIWKPIY
+593 
-607 EVFKWVFDK
+607 VFDK
-616 CALVFASFKDIIMSV
+616 CALVFTSFKDIIMSV

-651 SIFSSLFEWFASKLS
+651 SIFGSLFDWFASKLS

-677 FIKDALDFVGLGDDK
+677 FIKDALDFVGLGDDE

-715 LAKTKSINHTPSFN
+715 LAETKSINHTPSFN

-753 EFANAIQKSVFDA
+753 EFANTIQKSVFDA

>member
-73 DELFSLGNIISGGI
+73 DEFLSLGNVIRGGI
-87 VGKSIKVGIDFESA
+87 IGKGLGEAISFESA
-101 MADVKKVTDLSEGHT
+101 MADVRKVVNFDEGDDIKKMSA
-116 LEGLKQDILDLSKKL
+116 DILKMSQTLPVTANELAAIAAAGGQIGLGSKDVREFTNL
-131 PMTAEEIAN
+131 
-140 IVTEGGKLGLASKE
+140 VTKMK
-154 ALEFGKTATAMG
+154 
-166 VAFEMS
+166 VAFDMS
-172 ANEAGEAIGGLM
+172 AE
-184 ANLQTDV
+184 DV
-191 KGIKDLG
+191 GDSVAKIKNILGISLKDMEDLG
-198 DSINYLADK
+198 DSINNL
-207 GSSDAKNIVNIVSRI
+207 SDNSASKAREIIDVMKRTAAAGKQI
-222 GGMGNLIGLQ
+222 GFTKEQI
-232 RENMA
+232 A
-237 ALAATLDEVKI
+237 ALSSSFISLGKG
-248 PAEVAG
+248 PEVAG
-254 TAISSMFTK
+254 TAINS
-263 LSTADTLGAK
+263 LYRVLATADNMGTKTESAFAKLGISG
-273 AEEAFSQLGL
+273 AFLKQASFDDPQ
-283 SGEFMKKA
+283 KA
-291 LNRNSQEAI
+291 LDMFLQ
-300 NILLS
+300 
-305 RIKTLDKESQI
+305 RISKLDQKEQM
-316 GVITNIFGNDSGT
+316 GVLVDIFGREFADD
-329 IRAMATLVNGYD
+329 MATLVGGLDTYK
-341 RYQELLKMTNSEE
+341 EALKNAGDEA
-354 KKGSM
+354 KKGSLQR
-359 DKELINKCETTA
+359 E
-371 SILKILGNNIS
+371 
-382 ALAIK
+382 
-387 FSDALL
+387 F
-393 PVVKLVASGFSFV
+393 
-406 IDIVDTL
+406 DTR
-413 LSKFP
+413 
-418 VLSTIVATATT
+418 AATT
-429 VFLLAKPA
+429 ENSIILMKNAFNSLAVNLGSVFLPAISWVSAGISYLVNSITYITGLVPGLNGVLGGLIATFLLAKPA

-500 LGGLNKVFKAVAN
+500 VGGLNKVFKAVAI
-513 GIRVLSVAM
+513 GIRVLSMAM
-522 MSNPIGL
+522 MSNPIDL

-556 EWLRPVWEPIYN
+556 EWLKPVWEPIYN
-568 AIKAVFNKC
+568 VIKA
-577 SGVIG
+577 
-582 YFKNNALNIIF
+582 
-593 PFVGILKFIWKPIY
+593 
-607 EVFKWVFDK
+607 VFDK
-616 CALVFASFKDIIMSV
+616 CALVFTSFKDIIMSV

-651 SIFSSLFEWFASKLS
+651 SIFGSLFDWFASKLS

-677 FIKDALDFVGLGDDK
+677 FIKDALDFVGLGDDE

>member
-73 DELFSLGNIISGGI
+73 DEFLSLGNVIRGGI
-87 VGKSIKVGIDFESA
+87 IGKGLGEAISFESA
-101 MADVKKVTDLSEGHT
+101 MADVRKVVNFDEGDDIKKMSA
-116 LEGLKQDILDLSKKL
+116 DILKMSQTLPVTANELAAIAAAGGQIGLGSKDVREFTNL
-131 PMTAEEIAN
+131 
-140 IVTEGGKLGLASKE
+140 VTKMK
-154 ALEFGKTATAMG
+154 
-166 VAFEMS
+166 VAFDMS
-172 ANEAGEAIGGLM
+172 AE
-184 ANLQTDV
+184 DV
-191 KGIKDLG
+191 GDSVAKIKNILGISLKDMEDLG
-198 DSINYLADK
+198 DSINNL
-207 GSSDAKNIVNIVSRI
+207 SDNSASKAREIIDVMKRTAAAGKQI
-222 GGMGNLIGLQ
+222 GFTKEQI
-232 RENMA
+232 A
-237 ALAATLDEVKI
+237 ALSSSFISLGKG
-248 PAEVAG
+248 PEVAG
-254 TAISSMFTK
+254 TAINS
-263 LSTADTLGAK
+263 LYRVLATADNMGTKTESAFAKLGISG
-273 AEEAFSQLGL
+273 AFLKQASFDDPQ
-283 SGEFMKKA
+283 KA
-291 LNRNSQEAI
+291 LDMFLQ
-300 NILLS
+300 
-305 RIKTLDKESQI
+305 RISKLDQKEQM
-316 GVITNIFGNDSGT
+316 GVLVDIFGREFADD
-329 IRAMATLVNGYD
+329 MATLVGGLDTYK
-341 RYQELLKMTNSEE
+341 EALKNAGDEA
-354 KKGSM
+354 KKGSLQR
-359 DKELINKCETTA
+359 E
-371 SILKILGNNIS
+371 
-382 ALAIK
+382 
-387 FSDALL
+387 F
-393 PVVKLVASGFSFV
+393 
-406 IDIVDTL
+406 DTR
-413 LSKFP
+413 
-418 VLSTIVATATT
+418 AATT
-429 VFLLAKPA
+429 ENSIILMKNAFNSLAVNLGSVFLPAISWVSAGISYLVNSITYITGLVPGLNGVLGGLIATFLLAKPA

-556 EWLRPVWEPIYN
+556 EWLKPVWEPIYN
-568 AIKAVFNKC
+568 VIKA
-577 SGVIG
+577 
-582 YFKNNALNIIF
+582 
-593 PFVGILKFIWKPIY
+593 
-607 EVFKWVFDK
+607 VFDK
-616 CALVFASFKDIIMSV
+616 CALVFTSFKDIIMSV

-651 SIFSSLFEWFASKLS
+651 SIFGSLFDWFASKLS

-677 FIKDALDFVGLGDDK
+677 FIKDALDFVGLGDDE

-715 LAKTKSINHTPSFN
+715 LAETKSINHTPSFN

-753 EFANAIQKSVFDA
+753 EFANTIQKSVFDA

>member
-1 MENAGSIGIGVILG
+1 
-15 LAIKNASA
+15 
-23 VGKVVKDFSNLEKI
+23 
-37 AAKTKLGISGLQKEL
+37 
-52 NTLKLNANLR
+52 
-62 AELKAQRKGLQ
+62 
-73 DELFSLGNIISGGI
+73 
-87 VGKSIKVGIDFESA
+87 
-101 MADVKKVTDLSEGHT
+101 
-116 LEGLKQDILDLSKKL
+116 
-131 PMTAEEIAN
+131 
-140 IVTEGGKLGLASKE
+140 
-154 ALEFGKTATAMG
+154 
-166 VAFEMS
+166 
-172 ANEAGEAIGGLM
+172 
-184 ANLQTDV
+184 TDV

-329 IRAMATLVNGYD
+329 IRAMATLVNGCD

-500 LGGLNKVFKAVAN
+500 LGGLNKVFKAVAI
-513 GIRVLSVAM
+513 GIRVLSMAM

-556 EWLRPVWEPIYN
+556 EWLKPVWEPIYN
-568 AIKAVFNKC
+568 VIKA
-577 SGVIG
+577 
-582 YFKNNALNIIF
+582 
-593 PFVGILKFIWKPIY
+593 
-607 EVFKWVFDK
+607 VFDK
-616 CALVFASFKDIIMSV
+616 CALVFTSFKDIIMSV

-651 SIFSSLFEWFASKLS
+651 SIFGSLFDWFASKLS

-677 FIKDALDFVGLGDDK
+677 FIKDALDFVGLGDDE

-715 LAKTKSINHTPSFN
+715 LAETKSINHTPSFN

-753 EFANAIQKSVFDA
+753 EFANTIQKSVFDA

>member
-73 DELFSLGNIISGGI
+73 DEFLSLGNVIRGGI
-87 VGKSIKVGIDFESA
+87 IGKGLGEAISFESA
-101 MADVKKVTDLSEGHT
+101 MADVRKVVNFDEGDDIKKMSA
-116 LEGLKQDILDLSKKL
+116 DILKMSQTLPVTANELAAIAAAGGQIGLGSKDVREFTNL
-131 PMTAEEIAN
+131 
-140 IVTEGGKLGLASKE
+140 VTKMK
-154 ALEFGKTATAMG
+154 
-166 VAFEMS
+166 VAFDMS
-172 ANEAGEAIGGLM
+172 AE
-184 ANLQTDV
+184 DV
-191 KGIKDLG
+191 GDSVAKIKNILGISLKDMEDLG
-198 DSINYLADK
+198 DSINNL
-207 GSSDAKNIVNIVSRI
+207 SDNSASKAREIIDVMKRTAAAGKQI
-222 GGMGNLIGLQ
+222 GFTKEQI
-232 RENMA
+232 A
-237 ALAATLDEVKI
+237 ALSSSFISLGKG
-248 PAEVAG
+248 PEVAG
-254 TAISSMFTK
+254 TAINS
-263 LSTADTLGAK
+263 LYRVLATADNMGTKTESAFAKLGISG
-273 AEEAFSQLGL
+273 AFLKQASFDDPQ
-283 SGEFMKKA
+283 KA
-291 LNRNSQEAI
+291 LDMFLQ
-300 NILLS
+300 
-305 RIKTLDKESQI
+305 RISKLDQKEQM
-316 GVITNIFGNDSGT
+316 GVLVDIFGREFADD
-329 IRAMATLVNGYD
+329 MATLVGGLDTYK
-341 RYQELLKMTNSEE
+341 EALKNAGDEA
-354 KKGSM
+354 KKGSLQR
-359 DKELINKCETTA
+359 E
-371 SILKILGNNIS
+371 
-382 ALAIK
+382 
-387 FSDALL
+387 F
-393 PVVKLVASGFSFV
+393 
-406 IDIVDTL
+406 DTR
-413 LSKFP
+413 
-418 VLSTIVATATT
+418 AATT
-429 VFLLAKPA
+429 ENSIILMKNAFNSLAVNLGSVFLPAISWVSAGISYLVNSITYITGLVPGLNGVLGGLIATFLLAKPA

-556 EWLRPVWEPIYN
+556 EWLKPVWEPIYN
-568 AIKAVFNKC
+568 VIKA
-577 SGVIG
+577 
-582 YFKNNALNIIF
+582 
-593 PFVGILKFIWKPIY
+593 
-607 EVFKWVFDK
+607 VFDK
-616 CALVFASFKDIIMSV
+616 CALVFTSFKDIIMSV

-651 SIFSSLFEWFASKLS
+651 SIFGSLFDWFASKLS

-677 FIKDALDFVGLGDDK
+677 FIKDALDFIGLGDDE

-715 LAKTKSINHTPSFN
+715 LAETKSINHAPSFN

-753 EFANAIQKSVFDA
+753 EFANTIQKSVFDA

>member
-37 AAKTKLGISGLQKEL
+37 AAKTKLGISRLQKEL

-73 DELFSLGNIISGGI
+73 DEFLSLGNVIRGGI
-87 VGKSIKVGIDFESA
+87 IGKGLGEAISFESA
-101 MADVKKVTDLSEGHT
+101 MADVRKVVNFDEGDDIKKMSA
-116 LEGLKQDILDLSKKL
+116 DILKMSQTLPVTANELAAIAAAGGQIGLGSKDVREFTNL
-131 PMTAEEIAN
+131 
-140 IVTEGGKLGLASKE
+140 VTKMK
-154 ALEFGKTATAMG
+154 
-166 VAFEMS
+166 VAFDMS
-172 ANEAGEAIGGLM
+172 AE
-184 ANLQTDV
+184 DV
-191 KGIKDLG
+191 GDSVAKIKNILGISLKDMEDLG
-198 DSINYLADK
+198 DSINNL
-207 GSSDAKNIVNIVSRI
+207 SDNSASKAREIIDVMKRTAAAGKQI
-222 GGMGNLIGLQ
+222 GFTKEQI
-232 RENMA
+232 A
-237 ALAATLDEVKI
+237 ALSSSFISLGKG
-248 PAEVAG
+248 PEVAG
-254 TAISSMFTK
+254 TAINS
-263 LSTADTLGAK
+263 LYRVLATADNMGTKTESAFAKLGISG
-273 AEEAFSQLGL
+273 AFLKQASFDDPQ
-283 SGEFMKKA
+283 KA
-291 LNRNSQEAI
+291 LDMFLQ
-300 NILLS
+300 
-305 RIKTLDKESQI
+305 RISKLDQKEQM
-316 GVITNIFGNDSGT
+316 GVLVDIFGREFADD
-329 IRAMATLVNGYD
+329 MATLVGGLDTYK
-341 RYQELLKMTNSEE
+341 EALKNAGDEA
-354 KKGSM
+354 KKGSLQR
-359 DKELINKCETTA
+359 E
-371 SILKILGNNIS
+371 
-382 ALAIK
+382 
-387 FSDALL
+387 F
-393 PVVKLVASGFSFV
+393 
-406 IDIVDTL
+406 DTR
-413 LSKFP
+413 
-418 VLSTIVATATT
+418 AATT
-429 VFLLAKPA
+429 ENSIILMKNAFNSLAVNLGSVFLPAISWVSAGISYLVNSITYITGLVPGLNGVLGGLIATFLLAKPA

-556 EWLRPVWEPIYN
+556 EWLKPVWEPIYN
-568 AIKAVFNKC
+568 VIKA
-577 SGVIG
+577 
-582 YFKNNALNIIF
+582 
-593 PFVGILKFIWKPIY
+593 
-607 EVFKWVFDK
+607 VFDK
-616 CALVFASFKDIIMSV
+616 CALVFTSFKDIIMSV

-651 SIFSSLFEWFASKLS
+651 SIFGSLFDWFASKLS

-677 FIKDALDFVGLGDDK
+677 FIKDALDFVGLGDDE

-715 LAKTKSINHTPSFN
+715 LAETKSINHTPSFN

-753 EFANAIQKSVFDA
+753 EFANTIQKSVFDA

>member
-73 DELFSLGNIISGGI
+73 DEFLSLGNVIRGGI
-87 VGKSIKVGIDFESA
+87 IGKGLGEAISFESA
-101 MADVKKVTDLSEGHT
+101 MADVRKVVNFDEGDDIKKMSA
-116 LEGLKQDILDLSKKL
+116 DILKMSQTLPVTANELAAIAAAGGQIGLGSKDVREFTNL
-131 PMTAEEIAN
+131 
-140 IVTEGGKLGLASKE
+140 VTKMK
-154 ALEFGKTATAMG
+154 
-166 VAFEMS
+166 VAFDMS
-172 ANEAGEAIGGLM
+172 AE
-184 ANLQTDV
+184 DV
-191 KGIKDLG
+191 GDSVAKIKNILGISLKDMEDLG
-198 DSINYLADK
+198 DSINNL
-207 GSSDAKNIVNIVSRI
+207 SDNSASKAREIIDVMKRTAAAGKQI
-222 GGMGNLIGLQ
+222 GFTKEQI
-232 RENMA
+232 A
-237 ALAATLDEVKI
+237 ALSSSFISLGKG
-248 PAEVAG
+248 PEVAG
-254 TAISSMFTK
+254 TAINS
-263 LSTADTLGAK
+263 LYRVLATADNMGTKTESAFAKLGISG
-273 AEEAFSQLGL
+273 AFLKQASFDDPQ
-283 SGEFMKKA
+283 KA
-291 LNRNSQEAI
+291 LDMFLQ
-300 NILLS
+300 
-305 RIKTLDKESQI
+305 RISKLDQKEQM
-316 GVITNIFGNDSGT
+316 GVLVDIFGREFADD
-329 IRAMATLVNGYD
+329 MATLVGGLDTYK
-341 RYQELLKMTNSEE
+341 EALKNAGDEA
-354 KKGSM
+354 KKGSLQR
-359 DKELINKCETTA
+359 E
-371 SILKILGNNIS
+371 
-382 ALAIK
+382 
-387 FSDALL
+387 F
-393 PVVKLVASGFSFV
+393 
-406 IDIVDTL
+406 DTR
-413 LSKFP
+413 
-418 VLSTIVATATT
+418 AATT
-429 VFLLAKPA
+429 ENSIILMKNAFNSLAVNLGSVFLPAISWVSAGISYLVNSITYITGLVPGLNGVLGGLIATFLLAKPA

-500 LGGLNKVFKAVAN
+500 LGGLNKVFKAVAI
-513 GIRVLSVAM
+513 GIRVLSMAM

-556 EWLRPVWEPIYN
+556 EWLKPVWEPIYN
-568 AIKAVFNKC
+568 VIKA
-577 SGVIG
+577 
-582 YFKNNALNIIF
+582 
-593 PFVGILKFIWKPIY
+593 
-607 EVFKWVFDK
+607 VFDK
-616 CALVFASFKDIIMSV
+616 CALVFTSFKDIIMSV

-651 SIFSSLFEWFASKLS
+651 SIFGSLFDWFASKLS

-677 FIKDALDFVGLGDDK
+677 FIKDALDFVGLGDDE

-715 LAKTKSINHTPSFN
+715 LAETKSINHTPSFN

-753 EFANAIQKSVFDA
+753 EFANTIQKSVFDA

>member
-37 AAKTKLGISGLQKEL
+37 AAKTKLGINGLQKEL

-73 DELFSLGNIISGGI
+73 DEFLSLGNVIRGGI
-87 VGKSIKVGIDFESA
+87 IGKGLGEAISFESA
-101 MADVKKVTDLSEGHT
+101 MADVRKVVNFDEGDDIKKMSA
-116 LEGLKQDILDLSKKL
+116 DILKMSQTLPVTANELAAIAAAGGQIGLGSKDVREFTNL
-131 PMTAEEIAN
+131 
-140 IVTEGGKLGLASKE
+140 VTKMK
-154 ALEFGKTATAMG
+154 
-166 VAFEMS
+166 VAFDMS
-172 ANEAGEAIGGLM
+172 AE
-184 ANLQTDV
+184 DV
-191 KGIKDLG
+191 GDSVAKIKNILGISLKDMEDLG
-198 DSINYLADK
+198 DSINNL
-207 GSSDAKNIVNIVSRI
+207 SDNSASKAREIIDVMKRTAAAGKQI
-222 GGMGNLIGLQ
+222 GFTKEQI
-232 RENMA
+232 A
-237 ALAATLDEVKI
+237 ALSSSFISLGKG
-248 PAEVAG
+248 PEVAG
-254 TAISSMFTK
+254 TAINS
-263 LSTADTLGAK
+263 LYRVLATADNMGTKTESAFAKLGISG
-273 AEEAFSQLGL
+273 AFLKQASFDDPQ
-283 SGEFMKKA
+283 KA
-291 LNRNSQEAI
+291 LDMFLQ
-300 NILLS
+300 
-305 RIKTLDKESQI
+305 RISKLDQKEQM
-316 GVITNIFGNDSGT
+316 GVLVDIFGREFADD
-329 IRAMATLVNGYD
+329 MATLVGGLDTYK
-341 RYQELLKMTNSEE
+341 EALKNAGDEA
-354 KKGSM
+354 KKGSLQR
-359 DKELINKCETTA
+359 E
-371 SILKILGNNIS
+371 
-382 ALAIK
+382 
-387 FSDALL
+387 F
-393 PVVKLVASGFSFV
+393 
-406 IDIVDTL
+406 DTR
-413 LSKFP
+413 
-418 VLSTIVATATT
+418 AATT
-429 VFLLAKPA
+429 ENSIILMKNAFNSLAVNLGSVFLPAISWVSAGISYLVNSITYITGLVPGLNGVLGGLIATFLLAKPA

-500 LGGLNKVFKAVAN
+500 LGGLNKVFKAVAI
-513 GIRVLSVAM
+513 GIRVLSMAM

-556 EWLRPVWEPIYN
+556 EWLKPVWEPIYN
-568 AIKAVFNKC
+568 VIKA
-577 SGVIG
+577 
-582 YFKNNALNIIF
+582 
-593 PFVGILKFIWKPIY
+593 
-607 EVFKWVFDK
+607 VFDK
-616 CALVFASFKDIIMSV
+616 CALVFTSFKDIIMSV

-651 SIFSSLFEWFASKLS
+651 SIFGSLFDWFASKLS

-677 FIKDALDFVGLGDDK
+677 FIKDALDFVGLGDDE

-701 NKEKVFTTN
+701 NKEKVFATN

-715 LAKTKSINHTPSFN
+715 LAETKSINHTPSFN

-753 EFANAIQKSVFDA
+753 EFANTIQKSVFDA

>member
-73 DELFSLGNIISGGI
+73 DEFLSLGNVIRGGI
-87 VGKSIKVGIDFESA
+87 IGKGLGEAISFESA
-101 MADVKKVTDLSEGHT
+101 MADVRKVVNFDEGDDIKKMSA
-116 LEGLKQDILDLSKKL
+116 DILKMSQTLPVTANELAAIAAAGGQIGLGSKDVREFTNL
-131 PMTAEEIAN
+131 
-140 IVTEGGKLGLASKE
+140 VTKMK
-154 ALEFGKTATAMG
+154 
-166 VAFEMS
+166 VAFDMS
-172 ANEAGEAIGGLM
+172 AE
-184 ANLQTDV
+184 DV
-191 KGIKDLG
+191 GDSVAKIKNILGISLKDMEDLG
-198 DSINYLADK
+198 DSINNL
-207 GSSDAKNIVNIVSRI
+207 SDNSASKAREIIDVMKRTAAAGKQI
-222 GGMGNLIGLQ
+222 GFTKEQI
-232 RENMA
+232 A
-237 ALAATLDEVKI
+237 ALSSSFISLGKG
-248 PAEVAG
+248 PEVAG
-254 TAISSMFTK
+254 TAINS
-263 LSTADTLGAK
+263 LYRVLATADNMGTKTESAFAKLGISG
-273 AEEAFSQLGL
+273 AFLKQASFDDPQ
-283 SGEFMKKA
+283 KA
-291 LNRNSQEAI
+291 LDMFLQ
-300 NILLS
+300 
-305 RIKTLDKESQI
+305 RISKLDQKEQM
-316 GVITNIFGNDSGT
+316 GVLVDIFGREFADD
-329 IRAMATLVNGYD
+329 MATLVGGLDTYK
-341 RYQELLKMTNSEE
+341 EALKNAGDEA
-354 KKGSM
+354 KKGSLQR
-359 DKELINKCETTA
+359 E
-371 SILKILGNNIS
+371 
-382 ALAIK
+382 
-387 FSDALL
+387 F
-393 PVVKLVASGFSFV
+393 
-406 IDIVDTL
+406 DTR
-413 LSKFP
+413 
-418 VLSTIVATATT
+418 AATT
-429 VFLLAKPA
+429 ENSIILMKNAFNSLAVNLGSVFLPAISWVSAGISYLVNSITYITGLVPGLNGVLGGLIATFLLAKPA

-556 EWLRPVWEPIYN
+556 EWLKPVWEPIYN
-568 AIKAVFNKC
+568 VIKA
-577 SGVIG
+577 
-582 YFKNNALNIIF
+582 
-593 PFVGILKFIWKPIY
+593 
-607 EVFKWVFDK
+607 VFDK
-616 CALVFASFKDIIMSV
+616 CALVFTSFKDIIMSV

-651 SIFSSLFEWFASKLS
+651 SIFGSLFDWFASKLS

-677 FIKDALDFVGLGDDK
+677 FIKDALDFIGLGDDE
-692 EVKISQSEQ
+692 EVKINQSEQ

-715 LAKTKSINHTPSFN
+715 LAETKSINHTPSFN
-729 NGNINISVNGTFNIA
+729 NGNINVSVNGILT
-744 TKDGNFNMQ
+744 
-753 EFANAIQKSVFDA
+753 
-766 LRKQEQNKINTTIY
+766 
-780 G
+780 

>member
-73 DELFSLGNIISGGI
+73 DEFLSLGNVIRGGI
-87 VGKSIKVGIDFESA
+87 IGKGLGEAISFESA
-101 MADVKKVTDLSEGHT
+101 MADVRKVVNFDEGDDIKKMST
-116 LEGLKQDILDLSKKL
+116 DILKMSQTLPVTANELAAIAAAGGQIGLGSKDVREFTNL
-131 PMTAEEIAN
+131 
-140 IVTEGGKLGLASKE
+140 VTKMK
-154 ALEFGKTATAMG
+154 
-166 VAFEMS
+166 VAFDMS
-172 ANEAGEAIGGLM
+172 AE
-184 ANLQTDV
+184 DV
-191 KGIKDLG
+191 GDSVAKIKNILGISLKDMEDLG
-198 DSINYLADK
+198 DSINNL
-207 GSSDAKNIVNIVSRI
+207 SDNSASKAREIIDVMKRTAAAGKQI
-222 GGMGNLIGLQ
+222 GFTKEQI
-232 RENMA
+232 A
-237 ALAATLDEVKI
+237 ALSSSFISLGKG
-248 PAEVAG
+248 PEVAG
-254 TAISSMFTK
+254 TAINS
-263 LSTADTLGAK
+263 LYRVLATADNMGTKTESAFAKLGISG
-273 AEEAFSQLGL
+273 AFLKQASFDDPQ
-283 SGEFMKKA
+283 KA
-291 LNRNSQEAI
+291 LDMFLQ
-300 NILLS
+300 
-305 RIKTLDKESQI
+305 RISKLDQKEQM
-316 GVITNIFGNDSGT
+316 GVLVDIFGREFADD
-329 IRAMATLVNGYD
+329 MATLVGGLDTYK
-341 RYQELLKMTNSEE
+341 EALKNAGDEA
-354 KKGSM
+354 KKGSLQR
-359 DKELINKCETTA
+359 E
-371 SILKILGNNIS
+371 
-382 ALAIK
+382 
-387 FSDALL
+387 F
-393 PVVKLVASGFSFV
+393 
-406 IDIVDTL
+406 DTR
-413 LSKFP
+413 
-418 VLSTIVATATT
+418 AATT
-429 VFLLAKPA
+429 ENSIILMKNAFNSLAVNLGSVFLPAISWVSAGISYLVNSITYITGLVPGLNGVLGGLIATFLLAKPA

-556 EWLRPVWEPIYN
+556 EWLKPVWEPIYN
-568 AIKAVFNKC
+568 VIKA
-577 SGVIG
+577 
-582 YFKNNALNIIF
+582 
-593 PFVGILKFIWKPIY
+593 
-607 EVFKWVFDK
+607 VFDK
-616 CALVFASFKDIIMSV
+616 CALVFTSFKDIIMSV

-651 SIFSSLFEWFASKLS
+651 SIFGSLFDWFASKLS

-677 FIKDALDFVGLGDDK
+677 FIKDALDFVGLGDDE

>member
-73 DELFSLGNIISGGI
+73 DEFLSLGNVIRGGI
-87 VGKSIKVGIDFESA
+87 IGKGLGEAISFESA
-101 MADVKKVTDLSEGHT
+101 MADVRKVVNFDEGDDIKKMSA
-116 LEGLKQDILDLSKKL
+116 DILKMSQTLPVTANELAAIAAAGGQIGLGSKDVREFTNL
-131 PMTAEEIAN
+131 
-140 IVTEGGKLGLASKE
+140 VTKMK
-154 ALEFGKTATAMG
+154 
-166 VAFEMS
+166 VAFDMS
-172 ANEAGEAIGGLM
+172 AE
-184 ANLQTDV
+184 DV
-191 KGIKDLG
+191 GDSVAKIKNILGISLKDMEDLG
-198 DSINYLADK
+198 DSINNL
-207 GSSDAKNIVNIVSRI
+207 SDNSASKAREIIDVMKRTAAAGKQI
-222 GGMGNLIGLQ
+222 GFTKEQI
-232 RENMA
+232 A
-237 ALAATLDEVKI
+237 ALSSSFISLGKG
-248 PAEVAG
+248 PEVAG
-254 TAISSMFTK
+254 TAINS
-263 LSTADTLGAK
+263 LYRVLATADNMGTKTESAFAKLGISG
-273 AEEAFSQLGL
+273 AFLKQASFDDPQ
-283 SGEFMKKA
+283 KA
-291 LNRNSQEAI
+291 LDMFLQ
-300 NILLS
+300 
-305 RIKTLDKESQI
+305 RISKLDQKEQM
-316 GVITNIFGNDSGT
+316 GVLVDIFGREFADD
-329 IRAMATLVNGYD
+329 MATLVGGLDTYK
-341 RYQELLKMTNSEE
+341 EALKNAGDEA
-354 KKGSM
+354 KKGSLQR
-359 DKELINKCETTA
+359 E
-371 SILKILGNNIS
+371 
-382 ALAIK
+382 
-387 FSDALL
+387 F
-393 PVVKLVASGFSFV
+393 
-406 IDIVDTL
+406 DTR
-413 LSKFP
+413 
-418 VLSTIVATATT
+418 AATT
-429 VFLLAKPA
+429 ENSIILMKNAFNSLAVNLGSVFLPAISWVSAGISYLVNSITYITGLVPGLNGVLGGLIATFLLAKPA

-556 EWLRPVWEPIYN
+556 EWLKPVWEPIYN
-568 AIKAVFNKC
+568 VIKA
-577 SGVIG
+577 
-582 YFKNNALNIIF
+582 
-593 PFVGILKFIWKPIY
+593 
-607 EVFKWVFDK
+607 VFDK
-616 CALVFASFKDIIMSV
+616 CALVFTSFKDIIMSV

-651 SIFSSLFEWFASKLS
+651 SIFGSLFDWFASKLS

-677 FIKDALDFVGLGDDK
+677 FIKDALDFVGLGDDE

-715 LAKTKSINHTPSFN
+715 LA
-729 NGNINISVNGTFNIA
+729 
-744 TKDGNFNMQ
+744 
-753 EFANAIQKSVFDA
+753 
-766 LRKQEQNKINTTIY
+766 
-780 G
+780 

>member
-73 DELFSLGNIISGGI
+73 DELLSLGNVIRGGI
-87 VGKSIKVGIDFESA
+87 IGKGLGEAISFESA
-101 MADVKKVTDLSEGHT
+101 MADVRKVVNFDEGDDIKKMSA
-116 LEGLKQDILDLSKKL
+116 DILKMSQTLPVTANELAAIAAAGGQIGLGSKDVREFTNL
-131 PMTAEEIAN
+131 
-140 IVTEGGKLGLASKE
+140 VTKMK
-154 ALEFGKTATAMG
+154 
-166 VAFEMS
+166 VAFDMS
-172 ANEAGEAIGGLM
+172 AE
-184 ANLQTDV
+184 DV
-191 KGIKDLG
+191 GDSVAKIKNILGISLKDMEDLG
-198 DSINYLADK
+198 DSINNL
-207 GSSDAKNIVNIVSRI
+207 SDNSASKAREIIDVMKRTAAAGKQI
-222 GGMGNLIGLQ
+222 GFTKEQI
-232 RENMA
+232 A
-237 ALAATLDEVKI
+237 ALSSSFISLGKG
-248 PAEVAG
+248 PEVAG
-254 TAISSMFTK
+254 TAINS
-263 LSTADTLGAK
+263 LYRVLATADNMGTKTESAFAKLGISG
-273 AEEAFSQLGL
+273 AFLKQASFDDPQ
-283 SGEFMKKA
+283 KA
-291 LNRNSQEAI
+291 LDMFLQ
-300 NILLS
+300 
-305 RIKTLDKESQI
+305 RISKLDQKEQM
-316 GVITNIFGNDSGT
+316 GVLVDIFGREFADD
-329 IRAMATLVNGYD
+329 MATLVGGLDTYK
-341 RYQELLKMTNSEE
+341 EALKNAGDEA
-354 KKGSM
+354 KKGSLQREF
-359 DKELINKCETTA
+359 DTRAATTEN
-371 SILKILGNNIS
+371 SIILMKNAFNS
-382 ALAIK
+382 LAINLGSV
-387 FSDALL
+387 FL
-393 PVVKLVASGFSFV
+393 PAISWVSAGISYLVNSITYITGLV
-406 IDIVDTL
+406 PGL
-413 LSKFP
+413 NG
-418 VLSTIVATATT
+418 VLGGLIAT
-429 VFLLAKPA
+429 FLLAKPA

-471 SCILSNITLKA
+471 SCILSNITLKV
-482 KTVTTTIYTTSLK
+482 KTITTNIYTASLK
-495 ALSFV
+495 VLSFV
-500 LGGLNKVFKAVAN
+500 LIGLNKVFKLVAI

-529 ILGGIAIVA
+529 ILRGIAIVA
-538 GLIIANWDKVKS
+538 GLIIANWDRVKS
-550 WFKSFI
+550 WFMSFI

-616 CALVFASFKDIIMSV
+616 CALVFASFKDIIMSI

-639 NSIWQGVGDFFY
+639 NSIWQGIGDFFY
-651 SIFSSLFEWFASKLS
+651 SIFGSLFEWFASKLS

-692 EVKISQSEQ
+692 EVKISQNEQ
-701 NKEKVFTTN
+701 TKEKIFATN

-715 LAKTKSINHTPSFN
+715 LQAKSINHTPSFN
-729 NGNINISVNGTFNIA
+729 NGNINVSVNGTFNIA

>member
-73 DELFSLGNIISGGI
+73 DEFLSLGNVIRGGI
-87 VGKSIKVGIDFESA
+87 IGKGLGEAISFESA
-101 MADVKKVTDLSEGHT
+101 MADVRKVVNFDEGDDIKKMSA
-116 LEGLKQDILDLSKKL
+116 DILKMSQTLPVTANELAAIAAAGGQIGLGSKDVREFTNL
-131 PMTAEEIAN
+131 
-140 IVTEGGKLGLASKE
+140 VTKMK
-154 ALEFGKTATAMG
+154 
-166 VAFEMS
+166 VAFDMS
-172 ANEAGEAIGGLM
+172 AE
-184 ANLQTDV
+184 DV
-191 KGIKDLG
+191 GDSVAKIKNILGISLKDMEDLG
-198 DSINYLADK
+198 DSINNL
-207 GSSDAKNIVNIVSRI
+207 SDNSASKAREIIDVMKRTAAAGKQI
-222 GGMGNLIGLQ
+222 GFTKEQI
-232 RENMA
+232 A
-237 ALAATLDEVKI
+237 ALSSSFISLGKG
-248 PAEVAG
+248 PEVAG
-254 TAISSMFTK
+254 TAINS
-263 LSTADTLGAK
+263 LYRVLATADNMGTKTESAFAKLGISG
-273 AEEAFSQLGL
+273 AFLKQASFDDPQ
-283 SGEFMKKA
+283 KA
-291 LNRNSQEAI
+291 LDMFLQ
-300 NILLS
+300 
-305 RIKTLDKESQI
+305 RISKLDQKEQM
-316 GVITNIFGNDSGT
+316 GVLVDIFGREFADD
-329 IRAMATLVNGYD
+329 IATLVGGLDTYK
-341 RYQELLKMTNSEE
+341 EALKNAGDEA
-354 KKGSM
+354 KKGSLQR
-359 DKELINKCETTA
+359 E
-371 SILKILGNNIS
+371 
-382 ALAIK
+382 
-387 FSDALL
+387 F
-393 PVVKLVASGFSFV
+393 
-406 IDIVDTL
+406 DTR
-413 LSKFP
+413 
-418 VLSTIVATATT
+418 AATT
-429 VFLLAKPA
+429 ENSIILMKNAFNSLAVNLGSVFLPAISWVSAGISYLVNSITYITGLVPGLNGVLGGLIATFLLAKPA

-556 EWLRPVWEPIYN
+556 EWLKPVWEPIYN
-568 AIKAVFNKC
+568 VIKA
-577 SGVIG
+577 
-582 YFKNNALNIIF
+582 
-593 PFVGILKFIWKPIY
+593 
-607 EVFKWVFDK
+607 VFDK
-616 CALVFASFKDIIMSV
+616 CALVFTSFKDIIMSV

-651 SIFSSLFEWFASKLS
+651 SIFGSLFDWFASKLS

-677 FIKDALDFVGLGDDK
+677 FIKDALDFIGLGDDE

-715 LAKTKSINHTPSFN
+715 LAETKSINHTPSFN
-729 NGNINISVNGTFNIA
+729 NGNINVSVNGTFNIA

>member
-73 DELFSLGNIISGGI
+73 DEFLSLGNVIRGGI
-87 VGKSIKVGIDFESA
+87 IGKGLGEAISFESA
-101 MADVKKVTDLSEGHT
+101 MADVRKVVNFDEGDNIKKMSA
-116 LEGLKQDILDLSKKL
+116 DILKMSQTLPVTANELAAIAAAGGQIGLGSKDVREFTNL
-131 PMTAEEIAN
+131 
-140 IVTEGGKLGLASKE
+140 VTKMK
-154 ALEFGKTATAMG
+154 
-166 VAFEMS
+166 VAFDMS
-172 ANEAGEAIGGLM
+172 AE
-184 ANLQTDV
+184 DV
-191 KGIKDLG
+191 GDSVAKIKNILGISLKDMEDLG
-198 DSINYLADK
+198 DSINNL
-207 GSSDAKNIVNIVSRI
+207 SDNSASKAREIIDVMKRTAAAGKQI
-222 GGMGNLIGLQ
+222 GFTKEQI
-232 RENMA
+232 A
-237 ALAATLDEVKI
+237 ALSSSFISLGKG
-248 PAEVAG
+248 PEVAG
-254 TAISSMFTK
+254 TAINS
-263 LSTADTLGAK
+263 LYRVLATADNMGTKTESAFAKLGISG
-273 AEEAFSQLGL
+273 AFLKQASFDDPQ
-283 SGEFMKKA
+283 KA
-291 LNRNSQEAI
+291 LDMFLQ
-300 NILLS
+300 
-305 RIKTLDKESQI
+305 RISKLDQKEQM
-316 GVITNIFGNDSGT
+316 GVLVDIFGREFADD
-329 IRAMATLVNGYD
+329 MATLVGGLDTYK
-341 RYQELLKMTNSEE
+341 EALKNAGDEA
-354 KKGSM
+354 KKGSLQR
-359 DKELINKCETTA
+359 E
-371 SILKILGNNIS
+371 
-382 ALAIK
+382 
-387 FSDALL
+387 F
-393 PVVKLVASGFSFV
+393 
-406 IDIVDTL
+406 DTR
-413 LSKFP
+413 
-418 VLSTIVATATT
+418 AATT
-429 VFLLAKPA
+429 ENSIILMKNAFNSLAVNLGSVFLPAISWVSAGISYLVNSITYITGLVPGLNGVLGGLIATFLLAKPA

-556 EWLRPVWEPIYN
+556 EWLKPVWEPIYN
-568 AIKAVFNKC
+568 VIKA
-577 SGVIG
+577 
-582 YFKNNALNIIF
+582 
-593 PFVGILKFIWKPIY
+593 
-607 EVFKWVFDK
+607 VFDK
-616 CALVFASFKDIIMSV
+616 CALVFTSFKDIIMSV

-651 SIFSSLFEWFASKLS
+651 SIFGSLFDWFASKLS

-677 FIKDALDFVGLGDDK
+677 FIKDALDFVGLGDDE

>member
-37 AAKTKLGISGLQKEL
+37 AVKTKLGISGLQKEL

-73 DELFSLGNIISGGI
+73 DEFLSLGNVIRGGI
-87 VGKSIKVGIDFESA
+87 IGKGLGEAISFESA
-101 MADVKKVTDLSEGHT
+101 MADVRKVVNFDEGDDIKKMSA
-116 LEGLKQDILDLSKKL
+116 DILKMSQTLPVTANELAAIAAAGGQIGLGSKDVREFTNL
-131 PMTAEEIAN
+131 
-140 IVTEGGKLGLASKE
+140 VTKMK
-154 ALEFGKTATAMG
+154 
-166 VAFEMS
+166 VAFDMS
-172 ANEAGEAIGGLM
+172 AE
-184 ANLQTDV
+184 DV
-191 KGIKDLG
+191 GDSVAKIKNILGISLKDMEDLG
-198 DSINYLADK
+198 DSINNL
-207 GSSDAKNIVNIVSRI
+207 SDNSASKAREIIDVMKRTAAAGKQI
-222 GGMGNLIGLQ
+222 GFTKEQI
-232 RENMA
+232 A
-237 ALAATLDEVKI
+237 ALSSSFISLGKG
-248 PAEVAG
+248 PEVAG
-254 TAISSMFTK
+254 TAINS
-263 LSTADTLGAK
+263 LYRVLATADNMGTKTESAFAKLGISG
-273 AEEAFSQLGL
+273 AFLKQASFDDPQ
-283 SGEFMKKA
+283 KA
-291 LNRNSQEAI
+291 LDMFLQ
-300 NILLS
+300 
-305 RIKTLDKESQI
+305 RISKLDQKEQM
-316 GVITNIFGNDSGT
+316 GVLVDIFGREFADD
-329 IRAMATLVNGYD
+329 MATLVGGLDTYK
-341 RYQELLKMTNSEE
+341 EALKNAGDEA
-354 KKGSM
+354 KKGSLQR
-359 DKELINKCETTA
+359 E
-371 SILKILGNNIS
+371 
-382 ALAIK
+382 
-387 FSDALL
+387 F
-393 PVVKLVASGFSFV
+393 
-406 IDIVDTL
+406 DTR
-413 LSKFP
+413 
-418 VLSTIVATATT
+418 AATT
-429 VFLLAKPA
+429 ENSIILMKNAFNSLAVNLGSVFLPAISWVSAGISYLVNSITYITGLVPGLNGVLGGLIATFLLAKPA

-500 LGGLNKVFKAVAN
+500 VGGLNKVFKAVAI
-513 GIRVLSVAM
+513 GIRVLSMAM

-556 EWLRPVWEPIYN
+556 EWLKPVWEPIYN
-568 AIKAVFNKC
+568 VIKA
-577 SGVIG
+577 
-582 YFKNNALNIIF
+582 
-593 PFVGILKFIWKPIY
+593 
-607 EVFKWVFDK
+607 VFDK
-616 CALVFASFKDIIMSV
+616 CALVFTSFKDIIMSV

-651 SIFSSLFEWFASKLS
+651 SIFGSLFDWFASKLS

-677 FIKDALDFVGLGDDK
+677 FIKDALDFVGLGDDE